1 MKNST
6 VFAALASIVAFLAFV
21 NPYNYQ
27 EREAMILTGVMKFM
41 DQVHYNPEMMND
53 ELSAVIFDEYI
64 ESLDSRKRFLT
75 QEEVDD
81 LAQYRD
87 KVDDQI
93 KIKTF
98 EMFEMS
104 NDLIEKGMQ
113 RGQEI
118 YADIDVSALDLTSND
133 KVDLDYENRERPK
146 NEKELKKYWKQLI
159 TYDIISKVETKIDKQ
174 EKKMKAMSESTD
186 EDKDEVASID
196 EKIKEPFV
204 EKTRDEMIAE
214 AIEDHTKNYTKWF
227 KRLNKQR
234 RSDRFEQYLNAI
246 THQSDPHT
254 TYFNPKKRDDFN
266 INMGGKL
273 EGIGARLQS
282 DDDFIKIVSIVPG
295 GPIWKTKKAEA
306 DDLIIA
312 IQQEGEDE
320 VLNLNGMRLDDVVSK
335 IRGKKGTVI
344 TLTLRK
350 KDGSEILL
358 PIERDE
364 VITEET
370 LAKSLILDK
379 VGSIEN
385 IGYIK
390 LPKFYSSF
398 EKKGGNSCA
407 KDVASEIEKLKNV
420 NVNGI
425 ILDLRNNTG
434 GSLNDVVEMS
444 GLFIEDGP
452 IVQVK
457 PRDRPAYVH
466 LDKNSDVLYDGPLM
480 ILVNKYSASAS
491 EIIAAA
497 MQDYKRAVVV
507 GSTSTYGK
515 GTVQRFYDLDRA
527 FKGIEEYKPLGS
539 LKMTTQKFFRVNG
552 GSTQLIGVTPDIVLP
567 DSYQFM
573 KVGEKEY
580 DHAME
585 WTEID
590 PVEYSQEVAQLD
602 HIDEVAAASKKRV
615 EKNNKFERVL
625 ANAERIKK
633 YRDNASY
640 SLNIDQFIKDMDQ
653 REEESKQYKD
663 LYDTDIESLKISNLE
678 VDMDNINFDES
689 KQARNQDWLDGL
701 KKDFYLEEALSIMK
715 DMIRLEDSFA
725 TIEQKMESSQN

>member
-1 MKNST
+1 MKNSAIL
-6 VFAALASIVAFLAFV
+6 VALASVIAFIAFI
-21 NPYNYQ
+21 NPFNFQ

-41 DQVHYNPEMMND
+41 DQVHYNPKMIND
-53 ELSAVIFDEYI
+53 ELSVVIFDKYI
-64 ESLDSRKRFLT
+64 EALDSRKRFLT
-75 QEEVDD
+75 QEEVDE
-81 LAQYRD
+81 LAQFRN
-87 KVDDQI
+87 KIDDQI

-104 NDLIEKGMQ
+104 NELIEKGIQ
-113 RGQEI
+113 RGQRI
-118 YADIDVSALDLTSND
+118 YESIDVSALDLTSND
-133 KVDLDYENRERPK
+133 KVNLDYENRERPK
-146 NEKELKKYWKQLI
+146 NEKALKKYWEQLI
-159 TYDIISKVETKIDKQ
+159 TYDIISKVESKIDKQ
-174 EKKMKAMSESTD
+174 VQKLQAMMLVPPAVDTAAVNSE
-186 EDKDEVASID
+186 
-196 EKIKEPFV
+196 KEPYV
-204 EKTRDEMIAE
+204 EKNRNELIAE
-214 AIEDHTKNYTKWF
+214 AIEDHTKNYKKWF

-234 RSDRFEQYLNAI
+234 RSDRFEQYLNAV

-273 EGIGARLQS
+273 EGIGARLQA

-320 VLNLNGMRLDDVVSK
+320 VLNLYGMRLDDVVSK

-358 PIERDE
+358 AIERDE

-370 LAKSLILDK
+370 LAKSLIINK

-407 KDVASEIEKLKNV
+407 KDVASEIEKLKTV

-444 GLFIEDGP
+444 GLFIKEGP

-457 PRDRPAYVH
+457 PRTRDAYVH
-466 LDKNSDVLYDGPLM
+466 RDKNPDVLYDGPLM

-497 MQDYKRAVVV
+497 MQDYKRAVIV

-527 FKGIEEYKPLGS
+527 FKGAEDYKPLGS
-539 LKMTTQKFFRVNG
+539 LKMTTQKFFRING

-567 DSYQFM
+567 DNYQYM
-573 KVGEKEY
+573 DVGEKEY
-580 DHAME
+580 DHAMK

-590 PVEYSQEVAQLD
+590 PVEYSQDVALLD
-602 HIDEVAAASKKRV
+602 HIDEVAATSKKRV
-615 EKNNKFERVL
+615 DKNDKFTKVL

-633 YRDNASY
+633 YRDNSTY
-640 SLNIDQFIKDMDQ
+640 SLNIDQFIKEMDQ
-653 REEESKQYKD
+653 REEDSEQYKD
-663 LYDTDIESLKISNLE
+663 LYDTDIASLKISNLE
-678 VDMDNINFDES
+678 ADMDNINFDES
-689 KQARNQDWLDGL
+689 KRARNQDWLDGM

-725 TIEQKMESSQN
+725 SIEQKLESSQN

>member
-1 MKNST
+1 MKNSAIL
-6 VFAALASIVAFLAFV
+6 VALASVIAFFAFI
-21 NPYNYQ
+21 NPFNFQ

-41 DQVHYNPEMMND
+41 DQVHYNPKIIND
-53 ELSAVIFDEYI
+53 ELSVVIFDEYI
-64 ESLDSRKRFLT
+64 EALDSRKRFLT
-75 QEEVDD
+75 QEEVDE
-81 LAQYRD
+81 LAKFRD
-87 KVDDQI
+87 KIDDQI

-104 NDLIEKGMQ
+104 NELIEKGIQ
-113 RGQEI
+113 RGQRI
-118 YADIDVSALDLTSND
+118 YASIDVSALNLTSND
-133 KVDLDYENRERPK
+133 KVNLDYENRERPK
-146 NEKELKKYWKQLI
+146 NEKALKKYWEQLI

-174 EKKMKAMSESTD
+174 VKKLQAMMLVPPAIDTAAEDSEKELY
-186 EDKDEVASID
+186 
-196 EKIKEPFV
+196 V
-204 EKTRDEMIAE
+204 EKNRDELVAE
-214 AIEDHTKNYTKWF
+214 AIEDHTKNYKKWF
-227 KRLNKQR
+227 RRLNKQR
-234 RSDRFEQYLNAI
+234 RSDRFEQYLNAV

-273 EGIGARLQS
+273 EGIGARLQA

-320 VLNLNGMRLDDVVSK
+320 VLNLYGMRLDDVVSK

-344 TLTLRK
+344 TLTIRK

-358 PIERDE
+358 AIERDE

-370 LAKSLILDK
+370 LAKSLIIDK

-407 KDVASEIEKLKNV
+407 KDVASEIEKLKTV

-444 GLFIEDGP
+444 GLFIKEGP

-457 PRDRPAYVH
+457 PRTRDAYVH
-466 LDKNSDVLYDGPLM
+466 LDKNPDVLYDGPLI

-497 MQDYKRAVVV
+497 MQDYKRAVIV

-527 FKGIEEYKPLGS
+527 FKGAEDYKPLGS

-567 DSYQFM
+567 DNYQYM
-573 KVGEKEY
+573 DVGEKEY
-580 DHAME
+580 DHAMK

-590 PVEYSQEVAQLD
+590 PVEYSQDVALLD
-602 HIDEVAAASKKRV
+602 HIDEVAATSKKRV
-615 EKNNKFERVL
+615 DKNDKFTKVL

-633 YRDNASY
+633 YRDNSTY
-640 SLNIDQFIKDMDQ
+640 SLNIDQFIEEMDQ
-653 REEESKQYKD
+653 REEDSEQYKD
-663 LYDTDIESLKISNLE
+663 LYDTDIASLKISNLE

-689 KQARNQDWLDGL
+689 KQARNQDWLDGM

-725 TIEQKMESSQN
+725 NIEQKLESSQN

>member
-1 MKNST
+1 MKNSAIL
-6 VFAALASIVAFLAFV
+6 VALASVIAFLAFI
-21 NPYNYQ
+21 NPFNFQ

-41 DQVHYNPEMMND
+41 DQVHYNPKMIND
-53 ELSAVIFDEYI
+53 ELSVVIFDEYI
-64 ESLDSRKRFLT
+64 EALDSRKRFLT
-75 QEEVDD
+75 QEEVDE
-81 LAQYRD
+81 LAQFRD
-87 KVDDQI
+87 KIDDQI

-104 NDLIEKGMQ
+104 NELIEKGIQ
-113 RGQEI
+113 RGQRI
-118 YADIDVSALDLTSND
+118 YASIDVSALDLTSND
-133 KVDLDYENRERPK
+133 KVNLDYENRERPK
-146 NEKELKKYWKQLI
+146 NEKALKKYWEQLI

-174 EKKMKAMSESTD
+174 VKKLQAMMLVPPAIDTAAEDSEKEPYVEKK
-186 EDKDEVASID
+186 
-196 EKIKEPFV
+196 
-204 EKTRDEMIAE
+204 RDELVAE
-214 AIEDHTKNYTKWF
+214 AIEDHTKNYKKWF

-234 RSDRFEQYLNAI
+234 RSDRFEQYLNAV

-273 EGIGARLQS
+273 EGIGARLQA

-295 GPIWKTKKAEA
+295 GPIWKTKKVEAE
-306 DDLIIA
+306 DLIIA

-320 VLNLNGMRLDDVVSK
+320 VLNLYGMRLDDVVSK

-344 TLTLRK
+344 TLTIRK

-358 PIERDE
+358 AIERDE

-370 LAKSLILDK
+370 LAKSLIIDK

-407 KDVASEIEKLKNV
+407 KDVASEIEKLKTV

-444 GLFIEDGP
+444 GLFIKEGP

-457 PRDRPAYVH
+457 PRTRDAYVH
-466 LDKNSDVLYDGPLM
+466 LDKNPDVLYDGPLM

-497 MQDYKRAVVV
+497 MQDYKRAVIV

-527 FKGIEEYKPLGS
+527 FKGAEDYKPLGS

-567 DSYQFM
+567 DNYQYM
-573 KVGEKEY
+573 DVGEKEY
-580 DHAME
+580 DHAMK

-590 PVEYSQEVAQLD
+590 AVEYSQDVALLD
-602 HIDEVAAASKKRV
+602 HIDEVAATSKKRV
-615 EKNNKFERVL
+615 DKNDKFTKVL

-633 YRDNASY
+633 YRDNSTY
-640 SLNIDQFIKDMDQ
+640 SLNIDQFIEEMDQ
-653 REEESKQYKD
+653 REEDSEQYKD
-663 LYDTDIESLKISNLE
+663 LYDTDIASLKISNLE

-689 KQARNQDWLDGL
+689 KQARNQDWLDGM

-725 TIEQKMESSQN
+725 SIEQKLESSQN

>member
-1 MKNST
+1 MKNSAIL
-6 VFAALASIVAFLAFV
+6 VALASVIAFFAFI
-21 NPYNYQ
+21 NPFNFQ

-41 DQVHYNPEMMND
+41 DQVHYNPKMIND
-53 ELSAVIFDEYI
+53 ELSVVIFDEYI
-64 ESLDSRKRFLT
+64 EALDSRKRFLT
-75 QEEVDD
+75 QEEVDE
-81 LAQYRD
+81 LAQFRD
-87 KVDDQI
+87 KIDDQI

-104 NDLIEKGMQ
+104 NELIEKGIQ
-113 RGQEI
+113 RGQRI
-118 YADIDVSALDLTSND
+118 YASIDVSALDLTSND
-133 KVDLDYENRERPK
+133 KVNLDYENRERPK
-146 NEKELKKYWKQLI
+146 NEKALKKYWEQLI

-174 EKKMKAMSESTD
+174 VKKLQAMMLVPPAIDTAAEDSEKEPYVEKK
-186 EDKDEVASID
+186 
-196 EKIKEPFV
+196 
-204 EKTRDEMIAE
+204 RDELVAE
-214 AIEDHTKNYTKWF
+214 AIEDHTKNYKKWF

-273 EGIGARLQS
+273 EGIGARLQA

-320 VLNLNGMRLDDVVSK
+320 VLNLYGMRLDDVVSK

-344 TLTLRK
+344 TLTIRK

-358 PIERDE
+358 AIERDE

-370 LAKSLILDK
+370 LAKSLIIDK

-407 KDVASEIEKLKNV
+407 KDVASEIEKLKTV

-444 GLFIEDGP
+444 GLFIKEGP

-457 PRDRPAYVH
+457 PRTRDAYVH
-466 LDKNSDVLYDGPLM
+466 LDKNPDVLYDGPLI

-497 MQDYKRAVVV
+497 MQDYKRAVIV

-527 FKGIEEYKPLGS
+527 FKGAKDYKPLGS

-567 DSYQFM
+567 DNYQYM
-573 KVGEKEY
+573 DVGEKEY
-580 DHAME
+580 DHAMK

-590 PVEYSQEVAQLD
+590 PVEYSQDVALLD
-602 HIDEVAAASKKRV
+602 HIDEVAATSKKRV
-615 EKNNKFERVL
+615 DKNDKFTKVL

-633 YRDNASY
+633 YRDNSTY
-640 SLNIDQFIKDMDQ
+640 SLNIDQFIEEMDQ
-653 REEESKQYKD
+653 REEDSEQYKD
-663 LYDTDIESLKISNLE
+663 LYDTDIASLKISNLE

-689 KQARNQDWLDGL
+689 KQARNQDWLDGM

-725 TIEQKMESSQN
+725 SIEQKLESSQN

>member
-1 MKNST
+1 MKNS
-6 VFAALASIVAFLAFV
+6 VKIAALASVVAFLAFV
-21 NPYNYQ
+21 NPFNYQ

-41 DQVHYNPEMMND
+41 DQVHYNPETMND
-53 ELSAVIFDEYI
+53 ELSAVIFDEYV

-75 QEEVDD
+75 QDEVDE
-81 LAQYRD
+81 LSQYRD
-87 KVDDQI
+87 KIDDQI

-104 NDLIEKGMQ
+104 NTLIENGIK

-118 YADIDVSALDLTSND
+118 YASIDVANLDLNGNEE
-133 KVDLDYENRERPK
+133 VDLDYENRDRPK
-146 NEKELKKYWKQLI
+146 NEKELKKYWEQLI
-159 TYDIISKVETKIDKQ
+159 KYDLISKVESKIDKQ
-174 EKKMKAMSESTD
+174 EKKLKAMSESKAEET
-186 EDKDEVASID
+186 EE
-196 EKIKEPFV
+196 EKKEPYV
-204 EKTRDEMIAE
+204 EKTREEMIAE
-214 AIEDHTKNYTKWF
+214 AIEDHTENYEKWF
-227 KRLNKQR
+227 KRLNQQR
-234 RSDRFEQYLNAI
+234 RSDRFERYLNAV

-254 TYFNPKKRDDFN
+254 TYFNPKKREDFN
-266 INMGGKL
+266 ITMGGKL
-273 EGIGARLQS
+273 EGIGARLQT

-320 VLNLNGMRLDDVVSK
+320 VISLAGMRMDDAVSQ
-335 IRGKKGTVI
+335 IRGPKGTVI

-350 KDGSEILL
+350 KDGSEIIL

-398 EKKGGNSCA
+398 EKEGGNSCA
-407 KDVASEIEKLKNV
+407 KDVASEIEKLKEV

-434 GSLNDVVEMS
+434 GSLQDVVEMS
-444 GLFIEDGP
+444 GLFIEEGP

-457 PRDRPAYVH
+457 PRTRDAYVH
-466 LDKNSDVLYDGPLM
+466 KDKNPDVLYDGPLM

-497 MQDYKRAVVV
+497 MQDYKRAVIV

-527 FKGIEEYKPLGS
+527 FKGGEDFKPLGS

-573 KVGEKEY
+573 EVGEKEY
-580 DHAME
+580 EHAME
-585 WTEID
+585 WTEI
-590 PVEYSQEVAQLD
+590 PAVEYSQEVALLD

-615 EKNNKFERVL
+615 DKNEKFSKVL

-633 YRDNASY
+633 YRDNSTY
-640 SLNIDQFIKDMDQ
+640 SLNMDKFIEEMDR
-653 REEESKQYKD
+653 REAASEQYKD
-663 LYDTDIESLKISNLE
+663 LYDTDIASLRVTNLE
-678 VDMDNINFDES
+678 VDMPNIYFDES
-689 KQARNQDWLDGL
+689 KQARNQDWLDGI
-701 KKDFYLEEALSIMK
+701 KKDFYLDEALSIMK
-715 DMIRLEDSFA
+715 DMIMLEDSFA
-725 TIEQKMESSQN
+725 GIEQKLESSQN

>member
-1 MKNST
+1 MKNS
-6 VFAALASIVAFLAFV
+6 AILLALASVIAFLAFISPF
-21 NPYNYQ
+21 NFQ

-41 DQVHYNPEMMND
+41 DQVHYNPKMIND
-53 ELSAVIFDEYI
+53 ELSVVIFDEYI
-64 ESLDSRKRFLT
+64 EALDSRKRFLT
-75 QEEVDD
+75 QEEVDE
-81 LAQYRD
+81 LAQFRD
-87 KVDDQI
+87 KIDDQI

-104 NDLIEKGMQ
+104 NELIEKGIQ
-113 RGQEI
+113 RGQRI
-118 YADIDVSALDLTSND
+118 YASIDVSALDLTSND
-133 KVDLDYENRERPK
+133 KVNLDYENRERPK
-146 NEKELKKYWKQLI
+146 NEKALKKYWEQLI

-174 EKKMKAMSESTD
+174 VQKLQAMMLVPPAVDAAAVNSEKEPYVEKKRNEL
-186 EDKDEVASID
+186 
-196 EKIKEPFV
+196 
-204 EKTRDEMIAE
+204 IAE
-214 AIEDHTKNYTKWF
+214 AIEDHTQNYKKWF

-234 RSDRFEQYLNAI
+234 RSDRFEQYLNAV

-273 EGIGARLQS
+273 EGIGARLQA

-320 VLNLNGMRLDDVVSK
+320 VLNLYGMRLDDVVSK

-344 TLTLRK
+344 TLTIRK

-358 PIERDE
+358 AIERDE

-370 LAKSLILDK
+370 LAKSLIIDK

-407 KDVASEIEKLKNV
+407 KDVASEIEKLKTV

-444 GLFIEDGP
+444 GLFIKEGP

-457 PRDRPAYVH
+457 PRTRDAYVH
-466 LDKNSDVLYDGPLM
+466 RDKNPDVLYDGPLM

-497 MQDYKRAVVV
+497 MQDYKRAVIV

-527 FKGIEEYKPLGS
+527 FKGAKDYKPLGS

-567 DSYQFM
+567 DNYQYM
-573 KVGEKEY
+573 DVGEKEY
-580 DHAME
+580 DHAMK

-590 PVEYSQEVAQLD
+590 PVEYSQDVALLD
-602 HIDEVAAASKKRV
+602 HIDEVAATSKKRV
-615 EKNNKFERVL
+615 DKNDKFTKVL

-633 YRDNASY
+633 YKDNSTY
-640 SLNIDQFIKDMDQ
+640 SLNIDQFIKEMDQ
-653 REEESKQYKD
+653 REEDSEQYKD
-663 LYDTDIESLKISNLE
+663 LYDTDIASLKISNLE
-678 VDMDNINFDES
+678 ADMDNINFDES
-689 KQARNQDWLDGL
+689 KQARNQDWLDGM

-725 TIEQKMESSQN
+725 SIEQKLESSQN

>member
-1 MKNST
+1 MKNSAIL
-6 VFAALASIVAFLAFV
+6 AALASVVAFLAFV
-21 NPYNYQ
+21 NPFNYQ

-41 DQVHYNPEMMND
+41 DQVHYNPELLND
-53 ELSAVIFDEYI
+53 ETSAIIFDEYI

-75 QEEVDD
+75 QEEVDG

-87 KVDDQI
+87 KIDDQI

-98 EMFEMS
+98 EMFEKS
-104 NDLIEKGMQ
+104 NDLIENGIQ

-118 YADIDVSALDLTSND
+118 YASIDVRKLDLNSND
-133 KVDLDYENRERPK
+133 EIDLDYENRDRPK
-146 NEKELKKYWKQLI
+146 NEKALKKYWEQLI
-159 TYDIISKVETKIDKQ
+159 TYDLISKVETKIDKQ
-174 EKKMKAMSESTD
+174 EKKLKAMSEPKTAD
-186 EDKDEVASID
+186 TKEET
-196 EKIKEPFV
+196 KEPYI
-204 EKTRDEMIAE
+204 EKTREEMIEE
-214 AIEDHTKNYTKWF
+214 AIEDHIENYEKFF
-227 KRLNKQR
+227 KRLNQQR
-234 RSDRFEQYLNAI
+234 RSDRFEQYLNAV

-273 EGIGARLQS
+273 EGIGARLQA

-370 LAKSLILDK
+370 LAKSLIIDK

-398 EKKGGNSCA
+398 EKEGGNSCA
-407 KDVASEIEKLKNV
+407 KDVATEIEKLKAV

-444 GLFIEDGP
+444 GLFIEEGP

-457 PRDRPAYVH
+457 PRDKAPYVH
-466 LDKNSDVLYDGPLM
+466 LDKNPDVLYDGPLM

-497 MQDYKRAVVV
+497 MQDYKRAVIV

-527 FKGIEEYKPLGS
+527 FKDADEFKPLGS

-567 DSYQFM
+567 DNYQFM

-590 PVEYSQEVAQLD
+590 PVEYSQEVALLD
-602 HIDEVAAASKKRV
+602 HIDEVAEASKKRI
-615 EKNNKFERVL
+615 ETNNKFARVL
-625 ANAERIKK
+625 ANAKRIKQ
-633 YRDNASY
+633 YRDNATY
-640 SLNIDQFIKDMDQ
+640 SLNLDKFIAEMDQ
-653 REEESKQYKD
+653 READSEQFKD
-663 LYDTDIESLKISNLE
+663 LYDTDIASLKISNLE

-689 KQARNQDWLDGL
+689 KQARNQDWLDGM

-715 DMIRLEDSFA
+715 DMIKLEDSFA
-725 TIEQKMESSQN
+725 AIEQKLESSQN

>member
-1 MKNST
+1 MKNSAIL
-6 VFAALASIVAFLAFV
+6 VALASVIAFFAFI
-21 NPYNYQ
+21 NPFNFQ
-27 EREAMILTGVMKFM
+27 EMEAMILTGVMKFM
-41 DQVHYNPEMMND
+41 DQVHYNPKMIND
-53 ELSAVIFDEYI
+53 ELSVVIFDEYI
-64 ESLDSRKRFLT
+64 EALDSRKRFLT
-75 QEEVDD
+75 QEEVDE
-81 LAQYRD
+81 LAQFRD
-87 KVDDQI
+87 KIDDQI

-104 NDLIEKGMQ
+104 NELIEKGIQ
-113 RGQEI
+113 RGQRI
-118 YADIDVSALDLTSND
+118 YASIDVSALDLTSND
-133 KVDLDYENRERPK
+133 KVNLDYENRERPK
-146 NEKELKKYWKQLI
+146 NEKALKKYWEQLI

-174 EKKMKAMSESTD
+174 VKKLQAMMLVPPAIDTAAEDSEKELY
-186 EDKDEVASID
+186 
-196 EKIKEPFV
+196 V
-204 EKTRDEMIAE
+204 EKNRDELVAE
-214 AIEDHTKNYTKWF
+214 AIEDHTKNYKKWF
-227 KRLNKQR
+227 RRLNKQR

-273 EGIGARLQS
+273 EGIGARLQA

-320 VLNLNGMRLDDVVSK
+320 VLNLYGMRLDDVVSK

-344 TLTLRK
+344 TLTIRK

-358 PIERDE
+358 AIERDE

-370 LAKSLILDK
+370 LAKSLIIDK

-407 KDVASEIEKLKNV
+407 KDVASEIEKLKTV

-444 GLFIEDGP
+444 GLFIKEGP

-457 PRDRPAYVH
+457 PRTRDAYVH
-466 LDKNSDVLYDGPLM
+466 LDKNPDVLYDGPLI

-497 MQDYKRAVVV
+497 MQDYKRAVIV

-527 FKGIEEYKPLGS
+527 FKGAEDYKPLGS

-567 DSYQFM
+567 DNYQYM
-573 KVGEKEY
+573 DVGEKEY
-580 DHAME
+580 DHAMK

-590 PVEYSQEVAQLD
+590 AVEYSQDVALLD
-602 HIDEVAAASKKRV
+602 HIDEVAATSKKRV
-615 EKNNKFERVL
+615 DKNDKFTKVL

-633 YRDNASY
+633 YRDNSTY
-640 SLNIDQFIKDMDQ
+640 SLNIDQFIEEMDQ
-653 REEESKQYKD
+653 REEDSEQYKD
-663 LYDTDIESLKISNLE
+663 LYDTDIASLKISNLE

-689 KQARNQDWLDGL
+689 KQARNQDWLDGM

-725 TIEQKMESSQN
+725 SIEQKLESSQN

>member
-1 MKNST
+1 MKNSAIL
-6 VFAALASIVAFLAFV
+6 VALASVIAFIAFI
-21 NPYNYQ
+21 NPFNFQ

-41 DQVHYNPEMMND
+41 DQVHYNPKMIND
-53 ELSAVIFDEYI
+53 ELSVVIFDKYI
-64 ESLDSRKRFLT
+64 EALDSRKRFLT
-75 QEEVDD
+75 QEEVDE
-81 LAQYRD
+81 LAQFRD
-87 KVDDQI
+87 KIDDQI

-104 NDLIEKGMQ
+104 NELIEKGIQ
-113 RGQEI
+113 RGQRI
-118 YADIDVSALDLTSND
+118 YASIDVSALDLTSND
-133 KVDLDYENRERPK
+133 KVNLDYENRERPK
-146 NEKELKKYWKQLI
+146 NEKALKKYWEQLI
-159 TYDIISKVETKIDKQ
+159 TYDIISKVESKIDKQ
-174 EKKMKAMSESTD
+174 VQKLQAMMLVPPAVDTAAVNSE
-186 EDKDEVASID
+186 
-196 EKIKEPFV
+196 KEPYV
-204 EKTRDEMIAE
+204 EKRRNELIAE
-214 AIEDHTKNYTKWF
+214 AIEDHTKNYKKWF

-234 RSDRFEQYLNAI
+234 RSDRFEQYLNAV

-273 EGIGARLQS
+273 EGIGARLQA

-320 VLNLNGMRLDDVVSK
+320 VLNLYGMRLDDVVSK

-358 PIERDE
+358 AIERDE

-370 LAKSLILDK
+370 LAKSLIINK

-407 KDVASEIEKLKNV
+407 KDVASEIEKLKTV

-444 GLFIEDGP
+444 GLFIKEGP

-457 PRDRPAYVH
+457 PRTRDAYVH
-466 LDKNSDVLYDGPLM
+466 RDKNPDVLYDGPLM

-497 MQDYKRAVVV
+497 MQDYKRAVIV

-527 FKGIEEYKPLGS
+527 FKGAEDYKPLGS

-567 DSYQFM
+567 DNYQYM
-573 KVGEKEY
+573 DVGEKEY
-580 DHAME
+580 DHAIK

-590 PVEYSQEVAQLD
+590 PVEYSQDVALLD
-602 HIDEVAAASKKRV
+602 HIDEVAATSKKRV
-615 EKNNKFERVL
+615 DKNDKFTKVL

-633 YRDNASY
+633 YRDNSTY
-640 SLNIDQFIKDMDQ
+640 SLNIDQFIKEMDQ
-653 REEESKQYKD
+653 REEDSEQYKD
-663 LYDTDIESLKISNLE
+663 LYDTDIASLKISNLE

-689 KQARNQDWLDGL
+689 KQARNQDWLDGM

-725 TIEQKMESSQN
+725 SIEQKLESSQN

>member
-1 MKNST
+1 MKNSAIL
-6 VFAALASIVAFLAFV
+6 VALASVIAFIAFI
-21 NPYNYQ
+21 NPFNFQ

-41 DQVHYNPEMMND
+41 DQVHYNPKMIND
-53 ELSAVIFDEYI
+53 ELSVVIFDKYI
-64 ESLDSRKRFLT
+64 EALDSRKRFLT
-75 QEEVDD
+75 QEEVDE
-81 LAQYRD
+81 LAQFRD
-87 KVDDQI
+87 KIDDQI

-104 NDLIEKGMQ
+104 NELIEKGIQ
-113 RGQEI
+113 RGQRI
-118 YADIDVSALDLTSND
+118 YASIDVSALDLTSND
-133 KVDLDYENRERPK
+133 KVNLDYENRERPK
-146 NEKELKKYWKQLI
+146 NEKALKKYWEQLI
-159 TYDIISKVETKIDKQ
+159 TYDIISKVESKIDKQ
-174 EKKMKAMSESTD
+174 VQKLQAMMLVPPAVDTAAVNSE
-186 EDKDEVASID
+186 
-196 EKIKEPFV
+196 KEPYV
-204 EKTRDEMIAE
+204 EKRRNELIAE
-214 AIEDHTKNYTKWF
+214 AIEDHTKNYKKWF

-234 RSDRFEQYLNAI
+234 RSDRFEQYLNAV

-273 EGIGARLQS
+273 EGIGARLQA

-320 VLNLNGMRLDDVVSK
+320 VLNLYGMRLDDVVSK

-358 PIERDE
+358 AIERDE

-370 LAKSLILDK
+370 LAKSLIIDK

-407 KDVASEIEKLKNV
+407 KDVASEIEKLKTV

-444 GLFIEDGP
+444 GLFIKEGP

-457 PRDRPAYVH
+457 PRTRDAYVH
-466 LDKNSDVLYDGPLM
+466 RDKNPDVLYDGPLM

-497 MQDYKRAVVV
+497 MQDYKRAVIV

-527 FKGIEEYKPLGS
+527 FKGAEDYKPLGS

-567 DSYQFM
+567 DNYQYM
-573 KVGEKEY
+573 DVGEKEY
-580 DHAME
+580 DHAMK

-590 PVEYSQEVAQLD
+590 PVEYSQDVALLD
-602 HIDEVAAASKKRV
+602 HIDEVAATSKKRV
-615 EKNNKFERVL
+615 DKNDKFTKVL

-633 YRDNASY
+633 YRDNSTY
-640 SLNIDQFIKDMDQ
+640 SLNIDQFIKEMDQ
-653 REEESKQYKD
+653 REEDSEEFKD
-663 LYDTDIESLKISNLE
+663 LYDTDIASLKISNLE

-689 KQARNQDWLDGL
+689 KQARNQDWLDGM

-725 TIEQKMESSQN
+725 SIEQKLESSQN

>member
-1 MKNST
+1 MKNSAIL
-6 VFAALASIVAFLAFV
+6 VALASVIAFIAFISPF
-21 NPYNYQ
+21 NFQ

-41 DQVHYNPEMMND
+41 DQVHYNPKMIND
-53 ELSAVIFDEYI
+53 ELSVVIFDKYI
-64 ESLDSRKRFLT
+64 EALDSRKRFLT
-75 QEEVDD
+75 QEEVDE
-81 LAQYRD
+81 LAQFRD
-87 KVDDQI
+87 KIDDQI

-104 NDLIEKGMQ
+104 NELIEKGIL
-113 RGQEI
+113 RGQRI
-118 YADIDVSALDLTSND
+118 YASIDVSALDLTSND
-133 KVDLDYENRERPK
+133 KVNLDYENRERPK
-146 NEKELKKYWKQLI
+146 NEKALKKYWEQLI

-174 EKKMKAMSESTD
+174 VQKLQAMMLVPPAVDTAAVNSE
-186 EDKDEVASID
+186 
-196 EKIKEPFV
+196 KEPYV
-204 EKTRDEMIAE
+204 EKRRNELIAE
-214 AIEDHTKNYTKWF
+214 AIEDHTKNYKKWF

-234 RSDRFEQYLNAI
+234 RSDRFEQYLNAV

-273 EGIGARLQS
+273 EGIGARLQA

-320 VLNLNGMRLDDVVSK
+320 VLNLYGMRLDDVVSK

-344 TLTLRK
+344 TLTIRK

-358 PIERDE
+358 AIERDE

-370 LAKSLILDK
+370 LAKSLIIDK

-407 KDVASEIEKLKNV
+407 KDVASEIEKLKTV

-444 GLFIEDGP
+444 GLFIKEGP

-457 PRDRPAYVH
+457 PRTRDAYVH
-466 LDKNSDVLYDGPLM
+466 RDKNPDVLYDGPLM

-497 MQDYKRAVVV
+497 MQDYKRAVIV

-527 FKGIEEYKPLGS
+527 FKGAEDYKPLGS

-567 DSYQFM
+567 DNYQYM
-573 KVGEKEY
+573 DVGEKEY
-580 DHAME
+580 DHAMK

-590 PVEYSQEVAQLD
+590 PVEYSQDVALLD
-602 HIDEVAAASKKRV
+602 HIDEVAATSKKRV
-615 EKNNKFERVL
+615 DKNDKFTKVL

-633 YRDNASY
+633 YRDNSTY
-640 SLNIDQFIKDMDQ
+640 SLNIDQFIKEMDQ
-653 REEESKQYKD
+653 REEDSEQYKD
-663 LYDTDIESLKISNLE
+663 LYDTDIASLKISNLK

-689 KQARNQDWLDGL
+689 KQARNQDWLDGM

-725 TIEQKMESSQN
+725 SIEQKLESSQN

>member
-1 MKNST
+1 MKNSAIL
-6 VFAALASIVAFLAFV
+6 AALASVVAFLAFV
-21 NPYNYQ
+21 NPFNYQ

-41 DQVHYNPEMMND
+41 DQVHYNPELLND
-53 ELSAVIFDEYI
+53 ETSAIIFDEYI

-75 QEEVDD
+75 QEEVDG

-87 KVDDQI
+87 KIDDQI

-98 EMFEMS
+98 EMFEKS
-104 NDLIEKGMQ
+104 NDLIENGIQ

-118 YADIDVSALDLTSND
+118 YASIDVRKLDLNSND
-133 KVDLDYENRERPK
+133 EIDLDYENRDRPK
-146 NEKELKKYWKQLI
+146 NEKALKKYWEQLI
-159 TYDIISKVETKIDKQ
+159 TYDLISKVETKIDKQ
-174 EKKMKAMSESTD
+174 EKKLKAMSEPKTAD
-186 EDKDEVASID
+186 AKEET
-196 EKIKEPFV
+196 KEPYI
-204 EKTRDEMIAE
+204 EKTREEMIEE
-214 AIEDHTKNYTKWF
+214 AIEDHIENYEKFF
-227 KRLNKQR
+227 KRLNQQR
-234 RSDRFEQYLNAI
+234 RSDRFEQYLNAV

-273 EGIGARLQS
+273 EGIGARLQA

-370 LAKSLILDK
+370 LAKSLIIDK

-398 EKKGGNSCA
+398 EKEGGNSCA
-407 KDVASEIEKLKNV
+407 KDVATEIEKLKAV

-444 GLFIEDGP
+444 GLFIEEGP

-457 PRDRPAYVH
+457 PRDKAPYVH
-466 LDKNSDVLYDGPLM
+466 LDKNPDVLYDGPLM

-497 MQDYKRAVVV
+497 MQDYKRAVIV

-527 FKGIEEYKPLGS
+527 FKGADEFKPLGS

-567 DSYQFM
+567 DNYQFM

-590 PVEYSQEVAQLD
+590 PVEYSQEVALLD
-602 HIDEVAAASKKRV
+602 HIDEVAEASKKRI
-615 EKNNKFERVL
+615 ETNNKFARVL
-625 ANAERIKK
+625 ANAKRIKQ
-633 YRDNASY
+633 YRDNATY
-640 SLNIDQFIKDMDQ
+640 SLNLDKFIAEMDQ
-653 REEESKQYKD
+653 READSEQFKD
-663 LYDTDIESLKISNLE
+663 LYDTDIASLKISNLE

-689 KQARNQDWLDGL
+689 KQARNQDWLDGM

-715 DMIRLEDSFA
+715 DMIKLEDSFA
-725 TIEQKMESSQN
+725 AIEQKLESSQN

>member
-1 MKNST
+1 MKNSAIL
-6 VFAALASIVAFLAFV
+6 VALASVIAFLAFI
-21 NPYNYQ
+21 NPFNFQ

-41 DQVHYNPEMMND
+41 DQVHYNPKMIND
-53 ELSAVIFDEYI
+53 KLSVVIFDEYI
-64 ESLDSRKRFLT
+64 EALDSRKRFLT
-75 QEEVDD
+75 QEEVDE
-81 LAQYRD
+81 LAQFRD
-87 KVDDQI
+87 KIDDQI

-104 NDLIEKGMQ
+104 NELIEKGIQ
-113 RGQEI
+113 RGQRI
-118 YADIDVSALDLTSND
+118 YASIDVSALNLTSND
-133 KVDLDYENRERPK
+133 KVNLDYENRERPK
-146 NEKELKKYWKQLI
+146 NEKALKKYWEQLI

-174 EKKMKAMSESTD
+174 VKKLQAMMLVPPAIDTAAEDSEKELY
-186 EDKDEVASID
+186 
-196 EKIKEPFV
+196 V
-204 EKTRDEMIAE
+204 EKNRDELVAE
-214 AIEDHTKNYTKWF
+214 AIEDHTKNYKKWF
-227 KRLNKQR
+227 RRLNKQR
-234 RSDRFEQYLNAI
+234 RSDRFEQYLNAV

-273 EGIGARLQS
+273 EGIGARLQA

-320 VLNLNGMRLDDVVSK
+320 VLNLYGMRLDDVVSR

-344 TLTLRK
+344 TLTIRK
-350 KDGSEILL
+350 KDGSEIILA
-358 PIERDE
+358 IERDE

-370 LAKSLILDK
+370 LAKSLIIDK

-407 KDVASEIEKLKNV
+407 KDVASEIEKLKTV

-444 GLFIEDGP
+444 GLFIKEGP

-457 PRDRPAYVH
+457 PRTRDAYVH
-466 LDKNSDVLYDGPLM
+466 LDKNPDVLYDGPLM

-497 MQDYKRAVVV
+497 MQDYKRAVIV

-527 FKGIEEYKPLGS
+527 FKGAEDYKPLGS

-567 DSYQFM
+567 DNYQYM
-573 KVGEKEY
+573 DVGEKEY
-580 DHAME
+580 DHAMK

-590 PVEYSQEVAQLD
+590 PVEYSQDVALLD
-602 HIDEVAAASKKRV
+602 HIDEVAATSKKRV
-615 EKNNKFERVL
+615 DKNDKFTKVL

-633 YRDNASY
+633 YRDNSTY
-640 SLNIDQFIKDMDQ
+640 SLNIDQFIEEMDQ
-653 REEESKQYKD
+653 REEDSEQYKD
-663 LYDTDIESLKISNLE
+663 LYDTDIASLKISNLE

-689 KQARNQDWLDGL
+689 KQARNQDWLDGM

-725 TIEQKMESSQN
+725 NIEQKLESSQN

>member
-1 MKNST
+1 MKNSAIL
-6 VFAALASIVAFLAFV
+6 VALASVIAFLAFISPF
-21 NPYNYQ
+21 NFQ

-41 DQVHYNPEMMND
+41 DQVHYNPKMIND
-53 ELSAVIFDEYI
+53 ELSVVIFDEYI
-64 ESLDSRKRFLT
+64 EALDSRKRFLT
-75 QEEVDD
+75 QEEVDE
-81 LAQYRD
+81 LAQFRD
-87 KVDDQI
+87 KIDDQI

-104 NDLIEKGMQ
+104 NELIEKGIQ
-113 RGQEI
+113 RGQRI
-118 YADIDVSALDLTSND
+118 YASIDVSALDLTSND
-133 KVDLDYENRERPK
+133 KVNLDYENRERPK
-146 NEKELKKYWKQLI
+146 NEKALKKYWEQLI

-174 EKKMKAMSESTD
+174 VQKLQAMMLVPPAVDAAAVNSEKEPYVEKKRNEL
-186 EDKDEVASID
+186 
-196 EKIKEPFV
+196 
-204 EKTRDEMIAE
+204 IAE
-214 AIEDHTKNYTKWF
+214 AIEDHTKNYKKWF

-234 RSDRFEQYLNAI
+234 RSDRFEQYLNAV

-273 EGIGARLQS
+273 EGIGARLQA

-320 VLNLNGMRLDDVVSK
+320 VLNLYGMRLDDVVSK

-344 TLTLRK
+344 TLTIRK

-358 PIERDE
+358 AIERDE

-370 LAKSLILDK
+370 LAKSLIINK

-407 KDVASEIEKLKNV
+407 KDVASEIEKLKTV

-444 GLFIEDGP
+444 GLFIKEGP

-457 PRDRPAYVH
+457 PRTRDAYVH
-466 LDKNSDVLYDGPLM
+466 RDKNPDVLYDGPLM

-497 MQDYKRAVVV
+497 MQDYKRAVIV

-527 FKGIEEYKPLGS
+527 FKGAKDYKPLGS

-567 DSYQFM
+567 DNYQYM
-573 KVGEKEY
+573 DVGEKEY
-580 DHAME
+580 DHAMK

-590 PVEYSQEVAQLD
+590 PVEYSQDVALLD
-602 HIDEVAAASKKRV
+602 HIDEVAATSKKRV
-615 EKNNKFERVL
+615 DKNDKFTKVL

-633 YRDNASY
+633 YKDNSTY
-640 SLNIDQFIKDMDQ
+640 SLNIDQFIKEMDQ
-653 REEESKQYKD
+653 REEDSEQYKD
-663 LYDTDIESLKISNLE
+663 LYDTDIASLKISNLE
-678 VDMDNINFDES
+678 ADMDNINFDES
-689 KQARNQDWLDGL
+689 KQARNQDWLDGM

-725 TIEQKMESSQN
+725 SIEQKLESSQN

>member
-1 MKNST
+1 MKNSAIL
-6 VFAALASIVAFLAFV
+6 VALASVIAFIAFI
-21 NPYNYQ
+21 NPFNFQ

-41 DQVHYNPEMMND
+41 DQVHYNPKMIND
-53 ELSAVIFDEYI
+53 ELSVVIFDKYI
-64 ESLDSRKRFLT
+64 EALDSRKRFLT
-75 QEEVDD
+75 QEEVDE
-81 LAQYRD
+81 LAQFRN
-87 KVDDQI
+87 KIDDQI

-104 NDLIEKGMQ
+104 NELIEKGIQ
-113 RGQEI
+113 RGQRI
-118 YADIDVSALDLTSND
+118 YESIDVSALDLTSND
-133 KVDLDYENRERPK
+133 KVNLDYENRERPK
-146 NEKELKKYWKQLI
+146 NEKALKKYWEQLI
-159 TYDIISKVETKIDKQ
+159 TYDIISKVESKIDKQ
-174 EKKMKAMSESTD
+174 VQKLQAMMLVPPAVDTAAVNSE
-186 EDKDEVASID
+186 
-196 EKIKEPFV
+196 KEPYV
-204 EKTRDEMIAE
+204 EKNRNELIAE
-214 AIEDHTKNYTKWF
+214 AIEDHTKNYKKWF

-234 RSDRFEQYLNAI
+234 RSDRFEQYLNAV

-273 EGIGARLQS
+273 EGIGARLQA

-320 VLNLNGMRLDDVVSK
+320 VLNLYGMRLDDVVSK

-358 PIERDE
+358 AIERDE

-370 LAKSLILDK
+370 LAKSLIINK

-407 KDVASEIEKLKNV
+407 KDVASEIEKLKTV

-444 GLFIEDGP
+444 GLFIKEGP

-457 PRDRPAYVH
+457 PRTRDAYVH
-466 LDKNSDVLYDGPLM
+466 RDKNPDVLYDGPLM

-497 MQDYKRAVVV
+497 MQDYKRAVIV

-527 FKGIEEYKPLGS
+527 FKGAEDYKPLGS
-539 LKMTTQKFFRVNG
+539 LKMTTQKFFRING

-567 DSYQFM
+567 DNYQYM
-573 KVGEKEY
+573 DVGEKEY
-580 DHAME
+580 DHAIK

-590 PVEYSQEVAQLD
+590 PVEYSQDVALLD
-602 HIDEVAAASKKRV
+602 HIDEVAATSKKRV
-615 EKNNKFERVL
+615 DKNDKFTKVL

-633 YRDNASY
+633 YRDNSTY
-640 SLNIDQFIKDMDQ
+640 SLNIDQFIKEMDQ
-653 REEESKQYKD
+653 REEDSEQYKD
-663 LYDTDIESLKISNLE
+663 LYDTDIASLKISNLE

-689 KQARNQDWLDGL
+689 KRARNQDWLDGM

-725 TIEQKMESSQN
+725 SIEQKLESSQN

>member
-1 MKNST
+1 MKNSAIL
-6 VFAALASIVAFLAFV
+6 VALASVIAFLAFI
-21 NPYNYQ
+21 NPFNFE

-41 DQVHYNPEMMND
+41 DQVHYNPKIIND
-53 ELSAVIFDEYI
+53 ELSVVIFDEYI
-64 ESLDSRKRFLT
+64 EVLDSRKRFLT
-75 QEEVDD
+75 QEEVDE
-81 LAQYRD
+81 LAQFRD
-87 KVDDQI
+87 KIDDQI

-104 NDLIEKGMQ
+104 NELIEKGIQ
-113 RGQEI
+113 RGQRI
-118 YADIDVSALDLTSND
+118 YASIDVSALDLTSND
-133 KVDLDYENRERPK
+133 KVNLDYENRERPK
-146 NEKELKKYWKQLI
+146 NEKALKKYWEQLI

-174 EKKMKAMSESTD
+174 VKKLQAMMLVPPAIDTAAEDSEKEPYVEKK
-186 EDKDEVASID
+186 
-196 EKIKEPFV
+196 
-204 EKTRDEMIAE
+204 RDELVAE
-214 AIEDHTKNYTKWF
+214 AIEDHTKNYKKWF

-234 RSDRFEQYLNAI
+234 RSDRFEQYLNAV

-273 EGIGARLQS
+273 EGIGARLQA

-295 GPIWKTKKAEA
+295 GPIWKTKKVEAE
-306 DDLIIA
+306 DLIIA

-320 VLNLNGMRLDDVVSK
+320 VLNLYGMRLDDVVSK

-344 TLTLRK
+344 TLTIRK

-358 PIERDE
+358 AIERDE

-370 LAKSLILDK
+370 LAKSLIIDK

-407 KDVASEIEKLKNV
+407 KDVASEIEKLKTV

-444 GLFIEDGP
+444 GLFIKEGP

-457 PRDRPAYVH
+457 PRTRDAYVH
-466 LDKNSDVLYDGPLM
+466 LDKNPDVLYDGPLM

-497 MQDYKRAVVV
+497 MQDYKRAVIV

-527 FKGIEEYKPLGS
+527 FKGAEDYKPLGS

-567 DSYQFM
+567 DNYQYM
-573 KVGEKEY
+573 DVGEKEY
-580 DHAME
+580 DHAMK

-590 PVEYSQEVAQLD
+590 PVEYSQDVALLD
-602 HIDEVAAASKKRV
+602 HIDEVAATSKKRV
-615 EKNNKFERVL
+615 DKNDKFTKVL

-633 YRDNASY
+633 YRDNSTY
-640 SLNIDQFIKDMDQ
+640 SLNIDQFIEEMDQ
-653 REEESKQYKD
+653 REEDSEQYKD
-663 LYDTDIESLKISNLE
+663 LYDTDIASLKISNLE

-689 KQARNQDWLDGL
+689 KQARNQDWLDGM

-725 TIEQKMESSQN
+725 SIEQKLESSQN

>member
-1 MKNST
+1 MKNSAIL
-6 VFAALASIVAFLAFV
+6 VALASVIAFLAFI
-21 NPYNYQ
+21 NPFNFE

-41 DQVHYNPEMMND
+41 DQVHYNPKIIND
-53 ELSAVIFDEYI
+53 ELSVVIFDEYI
-64 ESLDSRKRFLT
+64 EVLDSRKRFLT
-75 QEEVDD
+75 QEEVDE
-81 LAQYRD
+81 LAQFRD
-87 KVDDQI
+87 KIDDQI

-104 NDLIEKGMQ
+104 NELIEKGIQ
-113 RGQEI
+113 RGQRI
-118 YADIDVSALDLTSND
+118 YASIDVSALDLTSND
-133 KVDLDYENRERPK
+133 KVNLDYENRERPK
-146 NEKELKKYWKQLI
+146 NEKALKKYWEQLI

-174 EKKMKAMSESTD
+174 VKKLQAMMLVPPAIDTAAEDSEKEPYVEKK
-186 EDKDEVASID
+186 
-196 EKIKEPFV
+196 
-204 EKTRDEMIAE
+204 RDELVAE
-214 AIEDHTKNYTKWF
+214 AIEDHTKNYKKWF

-273 EGIGARLQS
+273 EGIGARLQA

-295 GPIWKTKKAEA
+295 GPIWKTKKVEAE
-306 DDLIIA
+306 DLIIA

-320 VLNLNGMRLDDVVSK
+320 VLNLYGMRLDDVVSK

-344 TLTLRK
+344 TLTIRK

-358 PIERDE
+358 AIERDE

-370 LAKSLILDK
+370 LAKSLIIDK

-407 KDVASEIEKLKNV
+407 KDVASEIEKLKTV

-444 GLFIEDGP
+444 GLFIKEGP

-457 PRDRPAYVH
+457 PRTRDAYVH
-466 LDKNSDVLYDGPLM
+466 LDKNPDVLYDGPLM

-497 MQDYKRAVVV
+497 MQDYKRAVIV

-527 FKGIEEYKPLGS
+527 FKGAEDYKPLGS

-567 DSYQFM
+567 DNYQYM
-573 KVGEKEY
+573 DVGEKEY
-580 DHAME
+580 DHAMK
-585 WTEID
+585 WTEM
-590 PVEYSQEVAQLD
+590 
-602 HIDEVAAASKKRV
+602 R
-615 EKNNKFERVL
+615 
-625 ANAERIKK
+625 
-633 YRDNASY
+633 
-640 SLNIDQFIKDMDQ
+640 
-653 REEESKQYKD
+653 
-663 LYDTDIESLKISNLE
+663 
-678 VDMDNINFDES
+678 
-689 KQARNQDWLDGL
+689 
-701 KKDFYLEEALSIMK
+701 
-715 DMIRLEDSFA
+715 
-725 TIEQKMESSQN
+725 

>member
-1 MKNST
+1 MKNSAIL
-6 VFAALASIVAFLAFV
+6 VALASVIAFLAFISPF
-21 NPYNYQ
+21 NFQ

-41 DQVHYNPEMMND
+41 DQVHYNPKMIND
-53 ELSAVIFDEYI
+53 ELSVVIFDEYI
-64 ESLDSRKRFLT
+64 EALDSRKRFLT
-75 QEEVDD
+75 QEEVDE
-81 LAQYRD
+81 LAQFRD
-87 KVDDQI
+87 KIDDQI

-104 NDLIEKGMQ
+104 NELIEKGIQ
-113 RGQEI
+113 RGQRI
-118 YADIDVSALDLTSND
+118 YASIDVSALDLTSND
-133 KVDLDYENRERPK
+133 KVNLDYENRERPK
-146 NEKELKKYWKQLI
+146 NEKALKKYWEQLI

-174 EKKMKAMSESTD
+174 VQKLQAMMLVPPAVDAAAVNSEKEPYVEKKRNEL
-186 EDKDEVASID
+186 
-196 EKIKEPFV
+196 
-204 EKTRDEMIAE
+204 IAE
-214 AIEDHTKNYTKWF
+214 AIEDHTKNYKKWF

-234 RSDRFEQYLNAI
+234 RSDRFEQYLNAV

-273 EGIGARLQS
+273 EGIGARLQA

-320 VLNLNGMRLDDVVSK
+320 VLNLYGMRLDDVVSK

-344 TLTLRK
+344 TLTIRK

-358 PIERDE
+358 AIERDE

-370 LAKSLILDK
+370 LAKSLIIDK

-407 KDVASEIEKLKNV
+407 KDVASEIEKLKTV

-444 GLFIEDGP
+444 GLFIKEGP

-457 PRDRPAYVH
+457 PRTRDAYVH
-466 LDKNSDVLYDGPLM
+466 RDKNPDVLYDGPLM

-497 MQDYKRAVVV
+497 MQDYKRAVIV

-527 FKGIEEYKPLGS
+527 FKGAKDYKPLGS

-567 DSYQFM
+567 DNYQYM
-573 KVGEKEY
+573 DVGEKEY
-580 DHAME
+580 DHAMK

-590 PVEYSQEVAQLD
+590 PVEYSQDVALLD
-602 HIDEVAAASKKRV
+602 HIDEVAATSKKRV
-615 EKNNKFERVL
+615 DKNDKFTKVL

-633 YRDNASY
+633 YKDNSTY
-640 SLNIDQFIKDMDQ
+640 SLNIDQFIKEMDQ
-653 REEESKQYKD
+653 REEDSEQYKD
-663 LYDTDIESLKISNLE
+663 LYDTDIASLKISNLE
-678 VDMDNINFDES
+678 ADMDNINFDES
-689 KQARNQDWLDGL
+689 KQARNQDWLDGM

-725 TIEQKMESSQN
+725 SIEQKLESSQN

>member
-1 MKNST
+1 MKNSAIL
-6 VFAALASIVAFLAFV
+6 VALASVIAFFAFI
-21 NPYNYQ
+21 NPFNFQ

-41 DQVHYNPEMMND
+41 DQVHYNPKIIND
-53 ELSAVIFDEYI
+53 ELSVVIFDEYI
-64 ESLDSRKRFLT
+64 EALDSRKRFLT
-75 QEEVDD
+75 QEEVDE
-81 LAQYRD
+81 LAQFRD
-87 KVDDQI
+87 KIDDQI

-104 NDLIEKGMQ
+104 NELIEKGIQ
-113 RGQEI
+113 RGQRI
-118 YADIDVSALDLTSND
+118 YASIDVSALDLTSND
-133 KVDLDYENRERPK
+133 KVNLDYENRERPK
-146 NEKELKKYWKQLI
+146 NEKALKKYWEQLI

-174 EKKMKAMSESTD
+174 VKKLQAMMLVPPAIDTAAEDSEKEPYVEKK
-186 EDKDEVASID
+186 
-196 EKIKEPFV
+196 
-204 EKTRDEMIAE
+204 RDELVAE
-214 AIEDHTKNYTKWF
+214 AIEDHTKNYKKWF

-234 RSDRFEQYLNAI
+234 RSDRFEQYLNAV

-273 EGIGARLQS
+273 EGIGARLQA

-295 GPIWKTKKAEA
+295 GPIWKTKKVEAE
-306 DDLIIA
+306 DLIIA

-320 VLNLNGMRLDDVVSK
+320 VLNLYGMRLDDVVSK

-344 TLTLRK
+344 TLTIRK

-358 PIERDE
+358 AIERDE

-370 LAKSLILDK
+370 LAKSLIIDK

-407 KDVASEIEKLKNV
+407 KDVASEIEKLKTV

-444 GLFIEDGP
+444 GLFIKEGP

-457 PRDRPAYVH
+457 PRTRDAYVH
-466 LDKNSDVLYDGPLM
+466 LDKNPDVLYDGPLI

-497 MQDYKRAVVV
+497 MQDYKRAVIV

-527 FKGIEEYKPLGS
+527 FKGAEDYKPLGS

-567 DSYQFM
+567 DNYQYM
-573 KVGEKEY
+573 DVGEKEY
-580 DHAME
+580 DHAMK

-590 PVEYSQEVAQLD
+590 PVEYSQDVALLD
-602 HIDEVAAASKKRV
+602 HIDEVAATSKKRV
-615 EKNNKFERVL
+615 DKNDKFTKVL

-633 YRDNASY
+633 YRDNSTY
-640 SLNIDQFIKDMDQ
+640 SLNIDQFIEEMDQ
-653 REEESKQYKD
+653 REEDSEQYKD
-663 LYDTDIESLKISNLE
+663 LYDTDIASLKISNLE

-689 KQARNQDWLDGL
+689 KQARNQDWLDGM

-725 TIEQKMESSQN
+725 SIEQKLESSQN

>member
-1 MKNST
+1 MKNSAIL
-6 VFAALASIVAFLAFV
+6 VALASVIAFIAFISPF
-21 NPYNYQ
+21 NFQ

-41 DQVHYNPEMMND
+41 DQVHYNPKMIND
-53 ELSAVIFDEYI
+53 ELSVVIFDKYI
-64 ESLDSRKRFLT
+64 EALDSRKRFLT
-75 QEEVDD
+75 QEEVDE
-81 LAQYRD
+81 LVQFRD
-87 KVDDQI
+87 KIDDQI

-104 NDLIEKGMQ
+104 NELIEKGIQ
-113 RGQEI
+113 RGQRI
-118 YADIDVSALDLTSND
+118 YASIDVSALDLTSND
-133 KVDLDYENRERPK
+133 KVNLDYENRERPK
-146 NEKELKKYWKQLI
+146 NEKALKKYWEQLI

-174 EKKMKAMSESTD
+174 VQKLQAMMLVPPAVDTAAVNSEKEPYVEKKRNEL
-186 EDKDEVASID
+186 
-196 EKIKEPFV
+196 
-204 EKTRDEMIAE
+204 IAE
-214 AIEDHTKNYTKWF
+214 AIEDHTKNYKKWF

-234 RSDRFEQYLNAI
+234 RSDRFEQYLNTV

-273 EGIGARLQS
+273 EGIGARLQAE
-282 DDDFIKIVSIVPG
+282 DDFIKIVSIVPG

-320 VLNLNGMRLDDVVSK
+320 VLNLYGMRLDDVVSK

-344 TLTLRK
+344 TLTIRK

-358 PIERDE
+358 AIERDE

-370 LAKSLILDK
+370 LAKSLIIDK

-407 KDVASEIEKLKNV
+407 KDVASEIEKLKTV

-444 GLFIEDGP
+444 GLFIKEGP

-457 PRDRPAYVH
+457 PRTRDAYVH
-466 LDKNSDVLYDGPLM
+466 RDKNPDVLYDGPLM

-497 MQDYKRAVVV
+497 MQDYKRAVIV

-527 FKGIEEYKPLGS
+527 FKGAEDYKPLGS

-567 DSYQFM
+567 DNYQYM
-573 KVGEKEY
+573 DVGEKEY
-580 DHAME
+580 DHAMK

-590 PVEYSQEVAQLD
+590 PVEYSQDVALLD
-602 HIDEVAAASKKRV
+602 HIDEVATTSKKRV
-615 EKNNKFERVL
+615 DKNDKFTKVL

-633 YRDNASY
+633 YRDNSTY
-640 SLNIDQFIKDMDQ
+640 SLNIDQFIKEMDQ
-653 REEESKQYKD
+653 REEDSEQYKD
-663 LYDTDIESLKISNLE
+663 LYDTDIASLKISNLK

-689 KQARNQDWLDGL
+689 KQARNQDWLDGM

-725 TIEQKMESSQN
+725 SIEQKLESSQN

>member
-1 MKNST
+1 MKNSAIL
-6 VFAALASIVAFLAFV
+6 VALASVIAFIAFI
-21 NPYNYQ
+21 NPFNFQ

-41 DQVHYNPEMMND
+41 DQVHYNPKMIND
-53 ELSAVIFDEYI
+53 ELSVVIFDKYI
-64 ESLDSRKRFLT
+64 EALDSRKRFLT
-75 QEEVDD
+75 QEEVDE
-81 LAQYRD
+81 LAQFRD
-87 KVDDQI
+87 KIDDQI

-104 NDLIEKGMQ
+104 NELIEKGIQ
-113 RGQEI
+113 RGQRI
-118 YADIDVSALDLTSND
+118 YASIDVSALDLTSND
-133 KVDLDYENRERPK
+133 KVNLDYENRERPK
-146 NEKELKKYWKQLI
+146 NEKALKKYWEQLI
-159 TYDIISKVETKIDKQ
+159 TYDIISKVESKIDKQ
-174 EKKMKAMSESTD
+174 VQKLQAMMLVPPAVDTAAVNSE
-186 EDKDEVASID
+186 
-196 EKIKEPFV
+196 KEPYV
-204 EKTRDEMIAE
+204 EKRRNELIAE
-214 AIEDHTKNYTKWF
+214 AIEDHTKNYKKWF

-234 RSDRFEQYLNAI
+234 RSDRFEQYLNAV

-273 EGIGARLQS
+273 EGIGARLQA

-320 VLNLNGMRLDDVVSK
+320 VLNLYGMRLDDVVSK

-344 TLTLRK
+344 TLTIRK

-358 PIERDE
+358 AIERDE

-370 LAKSLILDK
+370 LAKSLIINK

-407 KDVASEIEKLKNV
+407 KDVASEIEKLKTV

-444 GLFIEDGP
+444 GLFIKEGP

-457 PRDRPAYVH
+457 PRTRDAYVH
-466 LDKNSDVLYDGPLM
+466 RDKNPDVLYDGPLM

-497 MQDYKRAVVV
+497 MQDYKRAVIV

-527 FKGIEEYKPLGS
+527 FKGAEDYKPLGS

-567 DSYQFM
+567 DNYQYM
-573 KVGEKEY
+573 DVGEKEY
-580 DHAME
+580 DHAMK

-590 PVEYSQEVAQLD
+590 PVEYSQDVALLD
-602 HIDEVAAASKKRV
+602 HIDEVAATSKKRV
-615 EKNNKFERVL
+615 DKNDKFTKVL

-633 YRDNASY
+633 YRDNSTY
-640 SLNIDQFIKDMDQ
+640 SLNIDQFIKEMDQ
-653 REEESKQYKD
+653 REEDSEEFKD
-663 LYDTDIESLKISNLE
+663 LYDTDIASLKISNLE

-689 KQARNQDWLDGL
+689 KRARNQDWLDGM

-725 TIEQKMESSQN
+725 SIEQKLESSQN

>member
-1 MKNST
+1 MKNSAIL
-6 VFAALASIVAFLAFV
+6 VALASVIAFIAFISPF
-21 NPYNYQ
+21 NFQ

-41 DQVHYNPEMMND
+41 DQVHYNPKMIND
-53 ELSAVIFDEYI
+53 ELSVVIFDKYI
-64 ESLDSRKRFLT
+64 EALDSRKRFLT
-75 QEEVDD
+75 QEEVDE
-81 LAQYRD
+81 LAQFRD
-87 KVDDQI
+87 KIDDQI

-104 NDLIEKGMQ
+104 NELIEKGIQ
-113 RGQEI
+113 RGQRI
-118 YADIDVSALDLTSND
+118 YASIDVSALDLTSND
-133 KVDLDYENRERPK
+133 KVNLDYENRERPK
-146 NEKELKKYWKQLI
+146 NEKALKKYWEQLI

-174 EKKMKAMSESTD
+174 VQKLQAMMLVPPAVDTTAVNSEKEPYVEKKRNEL
-186 EDKDEVASID
+186 
-196 EKIKEPFV
+196 
-204 EKTRDEMIAE
+204 IAE
-214 AIEDHTKNYTKWF
+214 AIEDHTKNYKKWF

-234 RSDRFEQYLNAI
+234 RSDRFEQYLNAV

-273 EGIGARLQS
+273 EGIGARLQAE
-282 DDDFIKIVSIVPG
+282 DDFIKIVSIVPG
-295 GPIWKTKKAEA
+295 GPIWETKKAEA

-320 VLNLNGMRLDDVVSK
+320 VLNLYGMRLDDVVSK

-344 TLTLRK
+344 TLTIRK

-358 PIERDE
+358 AIERDE

-370 LAKSLILDK
+370 LAKSLIIDK

-407 KDVASEIEKLKNV
+407 KDVASEIEKLKTV

-444 GLFIEDGP
+444 GLFIKEGP

-457 PRDRPAYVH
+457 PRTRDAYVH
-466 LDKNSDVLYDGPLM
+466 RDKNPDVLYDGPLM

-497 MQDYKRAVVV
+497 MQDYKRAVIV

-527 FKGIEEYKPLGS
+527 FKGAEDYKPLGS

-567 DSYQFM
+567 DNYQYM
-573 KVGEKEY
+573 DVGEKEY
-580 DHAME
+580 DHAMK

-590 PVEYSQEVAQLD
+590 PVEYSQDVALLD
-602 HIDEVAAASKKRV
+602 HIDEVAATSKKRV
-615 EKNNKFERVL
+615 DKNDKFTKVL

-633 YRDNASY
+633 YRDNSTY
-640 SLNIDQFIKDMDQ
+640 SLNIDQFIKEMDQ
-653 REEESKQYKD
+653 REEDSEQYKD
-663 LYDTDIESLKISNLE
+663 LYDTDVASLKISNLK

-689 KQARNQDWLDGL
+689 KQARNQDWLDGM

-725 TIEQKMESSQN
+725 SIEQKLESSQN

>member
-1 MKNST
+1 MKNSAIL
-6 VFAALASIVAFLAFV
+6 VALASVIAFIAFI
-21 NPYNYQ
+21 NPFNFQ

-41 DQVHYNPEMMND
+41 DQVHYNPKMIND
-53 ELSAVIFDEYI
+53 ELSVVIFDKYI
-64 ESLDSRKRFLT
+64 EALDSRKRFLT
-75 QEEVDD
+75 QEEVDE
-81 LAQYRD
+81 LAQFRD
-87 KVDDQI
+87 KIDDQI

-104 NDLIEKGMQ
+104 NELIEKGIQ
-113 RGQEI
+113 RGQRI
-118 YADIDVSALDLTSND
+118 YESIDVSALDLTSND
-133 KVDLDYENRERPK
+133 KVNLDYENRERPK
-146 NEKELKKYWKQLI
+146 NEKALKKYWEQLI
-159 TYDIISKVETKIDKQ
+159 TYDIISKVESKIDKQ
-174 EKKMKAMSESTD
+174 VQKLQAMMLVPPAVDTAAVNSE
-186 EDKDEVASID
+186 
-196 EKIKEPFV
+196 KEPYV
-204 EKTRDEMIAE
+204 EKNRNELIAE
-214 AIEDHTKNYTKWF
+214 AIEDHTKNYKKWF

-234 RSDRFEQYLNAI
+234 RSDRFEQYLNAV

-273 EGIGARLQS
+273 EGIGARLQA

-320 VLNLNGMRLDDVVSK
+320 VLNLYGMRLDDVVSK

-344 TLTLRK
+344 TLTLHK

-358 PIERDE
+358 AIERDE

-370 LAKSLILDK
+370 LAKSLIINK

-407 KDVASEIEKLKNV
+407 KDVASEIEKLKTV

-444 GLFIEDGP
+444 GLFIKEGP

-457 PRDRPAYVH
+457 PRTRDAYVH
-466 LDKNSDVLYDGPLM
+466 RDKNPDVLYDGPLM

-497 MQDYKRAVVV
+497 MQDYKRAVIV

-527 FKGIEEYKPLGS
+527 FKGAEDYKPLGS
-539 LKMTTQKFFRVNG
+539 LKMTTQKFFRING

-567 DSYQFM
+567 DNYQYM
-573 KVGEKEY
+573 DVGEKEY
-580 DHAME
+580 DHAIK

-590 PVEYSQEVAQLD
+590 PVEYSQDVALLD
-602 HIDEVAAASKKRV
+602 HIDEVAATSKKRV
-615 EKNNKFERVL
+615 DKNDKFTKVL

-633 YRDNASY
+633 YRDNSTY
-640 SLNIDQFIKDMDQ
+640 SLNIDQFIKEMDQ
-653 REEESKQYKD
+653 REEDSEEFKD
-663 LYDTDIESLKISNLE
+663 LYDTDIASLKISNLE

-689 KQARNQDWLDGL
+689 KRARNQDWLDGM

-725 TIEQKMESSQN
+725 SIEQKLESSQN

>member
-1 MKNST
+1 MKNSAIL
-6 VFAALASIVAFLAFV
+6 VALASVIAFLAFI
-21 NPYNYQ
+21 NPFNFE

-41 DQVHYNPEMMND
+41 DQVHYNPKIIND
-53 ELSAVIFDEYI
+53 ELSVVIFDEYI
-64 ESLDSRKRFLT
+64 EALDSRKRFLT
-75 QEEVDD
+75 QEEVDE
-81 LAQYRD
+81 LAQFRD
-87 KVDDQI
+87 KIDDQI

-104 NDLIEKGMQ
+104 NELIEKGIQ
-113 RGQEI
+113 RGQRI
-118 YADIDVSALDLTSND
+118 YASIDVSALDLTSND
-133 KVDLDYENRERPK
+133 KVNLDYENRERPK
-146 NEKELKKYWKQLI
+146 NEKALKKYWEQLI

-174 EKKMKAMSESTD
+174 VKKLQAMMLVTPAIDTAAEDSEKEPYVEKK
-186 EDKDEVASID
+186 
-196 EKIKEPFV
+196 
-204 EKTRDEMIAE
+204 RDELVAE
-214 AIEDHTKNYTKWF
+214 AIEDHTKNYKKWF

-273 EGIGARLQS
+273 EGIGARLQA

-295 GPIWKTKKAEA
+295 GPIWKTKKVEAE
-306 DDLIIA
+306 DLIIA

-320 VLNLNGMRLDDVVSK
+320 VLNLYGMRLDDVVSK

-344 TLTLRK
+344 TLTIRK

-358 PIERDE
+358 AIERDE

-370 LAKSLILDK
+370 LAKSLIIDK

-407 KDVASEIEKLKNV
+407 KDVASEIEKLKTV

-444 GLFIEDGP
+444 GLFIKEGP

-457 PRDRPAYVH
+457 PRTRDAYVH
-466 LDKNSDVLYDGPLM
+466 LDKNPDVLYDGPLM

-497 MQDYKRAVVV
+497 MQDYKRAVIV

-527 FKGIEEYKPLGS
+527 FKGAEDYKPLGS

-567 DSYQFM
+567 DNYQYM
-573 KVGEKEY
+573 DVGEKEY
-580 DHAME
+580 DHAMK

-590 PVEYSQEVAQLD
+590 AVEYSQDVALLD
-602 HIDEVAAASKKRV
+602 HIDEVAATSKKRV
-615 EKNNKFERVL
+615 DKNDKFTKVL

-633 YRDNASY
+633 YRDNSTY
-640 SLNIDQFIKDMDQ
+640 SLNIDQFIEEMDQ
-653 REEESKQYKD
+653 REEDSEQYKD
-663 LYDTDIESLKISNLE
+663 LYDTDIASLKISNLE

-689 KQARNQDWLDGL
+689 KQARNQDWLDGM

-725 TIEQKMESSQN
+725 SIEQKLESSQN

>member
-1 MKNST
+1 MKNSAIL
-6 VFAALASIVAFLAFV
+6 VALASVIAFLAFI
-21 NPYNYQ
+21 NPFNFQ

-41 DQVHYNPEMMND
+41 DQVHYNPKMIND
-53 ELSAVIFDEYI
+53 ELSVVIFDEYI
-64 ESLDSRKRFLT
+64 EALDSRKRFLT
-75 QEEVDD
+75 QEEVDE
-81 LAQYRD
+81 LAQFRD
-87 KVDDQI
+87 KIDDQI

-104 NDLIEKGMQ
+104 NELIEKGIQ
-113 RGQEI
+113 RGQRI
-118 YADIDVSALDLTSND
+118 YASIDVSALDLTSND
-133 KVDLDYENRERPK
+133 KVNLDYENRERPK
-146 NEKELKKYWKQLI
+146 NEKALKKYWEQLI

-174 EKKMKAMSESTD
+174 VKKLQAMMLVPPAIDTAAEDSEKEPYVEKK
-186 EDKDEVASID
+186 
-196 EKIKEPFV
+196 
-204 EKTRDEMIAE
+204 RDELVAE
-214 AIEDHTKNYTKWF
+214 AIEDHTKNYKKWF
-227 KRLNKQR
+227 KRFIKQR

-273 EGIGARLQS
+273 EGIGARLQA

-295 GPIWKTKKAEA
+295 GPIWKTKKVEAE
-306 DDLIIA
+306 DLIIA

-320 VLNLNGMRLDDVVSK
+320 VLNLYGMRLDDVVSK

-344 TLTLRK
+344 TLTIRK

-358 PIERDE
+358 AIERDE

-370 LAKSLILDK
+370 LAKSLIIDK

-407 KDVASEIEKLKNV
+407 KDVASEIEKLKTV

-444 GLFIEDGP
+444 GLFIKEGP

-457 PRDRPAYVH
+457 PRTRDAYVH
-466 LDKNSDVLYDGPLM
+466 LDKNPDVLYDGPLM

-497 MQDYKRAVVV
+497 MQDYKRAVIV

-527 FKGIEEYKPLGS
+527 FKGAEDYKPLGS

-567 DSYQFM
+567 DNYQYM
-573 KVGEKEY
+573 DVGEKEY
-580 DHAME
+580 DHAMK

-590 PVEYSQEVAQLD
+590 AVEYSQDVALLD
-602 HIDEVAAASKKRV
+602 HIDEVAATSKKRV
-615 EKNNKFERVL
+615 DKNDKFTKVL

-633 YRDNASY
+633 YRDNSTY
-640 SLNIDQFIKDMDQ
+640 SLNIDQFIEEMDQ
-653 REEESKQYKD
+653 REEDSEQYKD
-663 LYDTDIESLKISNLE
+663 LYDTDIASLKISNLE

-689 KQARNQDWLDGL
+689 KQARNQDWLDGM

-725 TIEQKMESSQN
+725 SIEQKLESSQN

>member
-1 MKNST
+1 MKNSAIL
-6 VFAALASIVAFLAFV
+6 VALASVIAFFAFI
-21 NPYNYQ
+21 NPFNFQ

-41 DQVHYNPEMMND
+41 DQVHYNPKMIND
-53 ELSAVIFDEYI
+53 ELSVVIFDKYI
-64 ESLDSRKRFLT
+64 EALDSRKRFLT
-75 QEEVDD
+75 QEEVDE
-81 LAQYRD
+81 LAQFRD
-87 KVDDQI
+87 KIDDQI

-104 NDLIEKGMQ
+104 NELIEKGIQ
-113 RGQEI
+113 RGQRI
-118 YADIDVSALDLTSND
+118 YESIDVSALDLTSND
-133 KVDLDYENRERPK
+133 KVNLDYENRERPK
-146 NEKELKKYWKQLI
+146 NEKALKKYWEQLI
-159 TYDIISKVETKIDKQ
+159 TYDIISKVESKIDKQ
-174 EKKMKAMSESTD
+174 VQKLQAMMLVPPAVDTAAVNSE
-186 EDKDEVASID
+186 
-196 EKIKEPFV
+196 KEPYV
-204 EKTRDEMIAE
+204 EKNRNELIAE
-214 AIEDHTKNYTKWF
+214 AIEDHTKNYKKWF

-234 RSDRFEQYLNAI
+234 RSDRFEQYLNAV

-273 EGIGARLQS
+273 EGIGARLQA

-320 VLNLNGMRLDDVVSK
+320 VLNLYGMRLDDVVSK

-358 PIERDE
+358 AIERDE

-370 LAKSLILDK
+370 LAKSLIINK

-407 KDVASEIEKLKNV
+407 KDVASEIEKLKTV

-444 GLFIEDGP
+444 GLFIKEGP

-457 PRDRPAYVH
+457 PRTRDAYVH
-466 LDKNSDVLYDGPLM
+466 RDKNPDVLYDGPLM

-497 MQDYKRAVVV
+497 MQDYKRAVIV

-527 FKGIEEYKPLGS
+527 FKGAEDYKPLGS
-539 LKMTTQKFFRVNG
+539 LKMTTQKFFRING

-567 DSYQFM
+567 DNYQYM
-573 KVGEKEY
+573 DVGEKEY
-580 DHAME
+580 DHAIK

-590 PVEYSQEVAQLD
+590 PVEYSQDVALLD
-602 HIDEVAAASKKRV
+602 HIDEVAATSKKRV
-615 EKNNKFERVL
+615 DKNDKFTKVL

-633 YRDNASY
+633 YRDNSTY
-640 SLNIDQFIKDMDQ
+640 SLNIDQFIKEMDQ
-653 REEESKQYKD
+653 REEDSEEFKD
-663 LYDTDIESLKISNLE
+663 LYDTDIASLKISNLE

-689 KQARNQDWLDGL
+689 KQARNQDWLDGM

-725 TIEQKMESSQN
+725 SIEQKLESSQN

>member
-1 MKNST
+1 MKNSAIL
-6 VFAALASIVAFLAFV
+6 VALASVIAFIAFI
-21 NPYNYQ
+21 NPFNFQ

-41 DQVHYNPEMMND
+41 DQVHYNPKMIND
-53 ELSAVIFDEYI
+53 ELSVVIFDKYI
-64 ESLDSRKRFLT
+64 EALDSRKRFLT
-75 QEEVDD
+75 QEEVDE
-81 LAQYRD
+81 LAQFRD
-87 KVDDQI
+87 KIDDQI

-104 NDLIEKGMQ
+104 NELIEKGIQ
-113 RGQEI
+113 RGQRI
-118 YADIDVSALDLTSND
+118 YASIDVSALDLTSND
-133 KVDLDYENRERPK
+133 KVNLDYENRERPK
-146 NEKELKKYWKQLI
+146 NEKALKKYWEQLI

-174 EKKMKAMSESTD
+174 VQKLQAMMLVPPAVDTAAVNSEKEPYVEKKRNEL
-186 EDKDEVASID
+186 
-196 EKIKEPFV
+196 
-204 EKTRDEMIAE
+204 IAE
-214 AIEDHTKNYTKWF
+214 AIEDHTKNYKKWF

-234 RSDRFEQYLNAI
+234 RSDRFEQYLNAV

-273 EGIGARLQS
+273 EGIGARLQA

-320 VLNLNGMRLDDVVSK
+320 VLNLYGMRLDDVVSK

-358 PIERDE
+358 AIERDE

-370 LAKSLILDK
+370 LAKSLIINK

-407 KDVASEIEKLKNV
+407 KDVASEIEKLKTV

-444 GLFIEDGP
+444 GLFIKEGP

-457 PRDRPAYVH
+457 PRTRDAYVH
-466 LDKNSDVLYDGPLM
+466 RDKNPDVLYDGPLM

-497 MQDYKRAVVV
+497 MQDYKRAVIV

-527 FKGIEEYKPLGS
+527 FKGAEDYKPLGS

-567 DSYQFM
+567 DNYQYM
-573 KVGEKEY
+573 DVGEKEY
-580 DHAME
+580 DHAIK

-590 PVEYSQEVAQLD
+590 PVEYSQDVALLD
-602 HIDEVAAASKKRV
+602 HIDEVAATSKKRV
-615 EKNNKFERVL
+615 DKNDKFTKVL

-633 YRDNASY
+633 YRDNSTY
-640 SLNIDQFIKDMDQ
+640 SLNIDQFIKEMDQ
-653 REEESKQYKD
+653 REEDSEEFKD
-663 LYDTDIESLKISNLE
+663 LYDTDIASLKISNLE

-689 KQARNQDWLDGL
+689 KRARNQDWLDGM

-725 TIEQKMESSQN
+725 SIEQKLESSQN

>member
-1 MKNST
+1 MKNSAIL
-6 VFAALASIVAFLAFV
+6 VALASVIAFIAFI
-21 NPYNYQ
+21 NPFNFQ

-41 DQVHYNPEMMND
+41 DQVHYNPKMIND
-53 ELSAVIFDEYI
+53 ELSVVIFDKYI
-64 ESLDSRKRFLT
+64 EALDSRKRFLT
-75 QEEVDD
+75 QEEVDE
-81 LAQYRD
+81 LAQFRD
-87 KVDDQI
+87 KIDDQI

-104 NDLIEKGMQ
+104 NELIEKGIL
-113 RGQEI
+113 RGQRI
-118 YADIDVSALDLTSND
+118 YASIDVSALDLTSND
-133 KVDLDYENRERPK
+133 KVNLDYENRERPK
-146 NEKELKKYWKQLI
+146 NEKALKKYWEQLI

-174 EKKMKAMSESTD
+174 VQKLQAMMLVPPAVDTAAVNSE
-186 EDKDEVASID
+186 
-196 EKIKEPFV
+196 KEPYV
-204 EKTRDEMIAE
+204 EKRRNELIAE
-214 AIEDHTKNYTKWF
+214 AIEDHTKNYKKWF

-234 RSDRFEQYLNAI
+234 RSDRFEQYLNAV

-273 EGIGARLQS
+273 EGIGARLQA

-320 VLNLNGMRLDDVVSK
+320 VLNLYGMRLDDVVSK

-358 PIERDE
+358 AIERDE

-370 LAKSLILDK
+370 LAKSLIINK

-407 KDVASEIEKLKNV
+407 KDVASEIEKLKTV

-444 GLFIEDGP
+444 GLFIKEGP

-457 PRDRPAYVH
+457 PRTRDAYVH
-466 LDKNSDVLYDGPLM
+466 RDKNPDVLYDGPLM

-497 MQDYKRAVVV
+497 MQDYKRAVIV

-527 FKGIEEYKPLGS
+527 FKGAEDYKPLGS

-567 DSYQFM
+567 DNYQYM
-573 KVGEKEY
+573 DVGEKEY
-580 DHAME
+580 DHAIK

-590 PVEYSQEVAQLD
+590 PVEYSQDVALLD
-602 HIDEVAAASKKRV
+602 HIDEVAATSKKRV
-615 EKNNKFERVL
+615 DKNDKFTKVL

-633 YRDNASY
+633 YRDNSTY
-640 SLNIDQFIKDMDQ
+640 SLNIDQFIKEMDQ
-653 REEESKQYKD
+653 REEDSEQYKD
-663 LYDTDIESLKISNLE
+663 LYDTDIASLKISNLK

-689 KQARNQDWLDGL
+689 KQARNQDWLDGM

-725 TIEQKMESSQN
+725 SIEQKLESSQN

>member
-1 MKNST
+1 MKNSAIL
-6 VFAALASIVAFLAFV
+6 VALASVIAFLAFISPF
-21 NPYNYQ
+21 NFQ

-41 DQVHYNPEMMND
+41 DQVHYNPKMIND
-53 ELSAVIFDEYI
+53 ELSVVIFDEYI
-64 ESLDSRKRFLT
+64 EALDSRKRFLT
-75 QEEVDD
+75 QEEVDE
-81 LAQYRD
+81 LAQFRD
-87 KVDDQI
+87 KIDDQI

-104 NDLIEKGMQ
+104 NELIEKGIQ
-113 RGQEI
+113 RGQRI
-118 YADIDVSALDLTSND
+118 YASIDVSALDLTSND
-133 KVDLDYENRERPK
+133 KVNLDYENRERPK
-146 NEKELKKYWKQLI
+146 NEKALKKYWEQLI

-174 EKKMKAMSESTD
+174 VQKLQAMMLVPPAVDAAAVNSEKEPYVEKKRNEL
-186 EDKDEVASID
+186 
-196 EKIKEPFV
+196 
-204 EKTRDEMIAE
+204 IAE
-214 AIEDHTKNYTKWF
+214 AIEDHTKNYKKWF

-234 RSDRFEQYLNAI
+234 RSDRFEQYLNAV

-273 EGIGARLQS
+273 EGIGARLQV

-320 VLNLNGMRLDDVVSK
+320 VLNLYGMRLDDVVSK

-344 TLTLRK
+344 TLTIRK

-358 PIERDE
+358 AIERDE

-370 LAKSLILDK
+370 LAKSLIINK

-444 GLFIEDGP
+444 GLFIKEGP

-457 PRDRPAYVH
+457 PRTRDAYVH
-466 LDKNSDVLYDGPLM
+466 RDKNPDVLYDGPLM

-497 MQDYKRAVVV
+497 MQDYKRAVIV

-527 FKGIEEYKPLGS
+527 FKGAEDYKPLGS

-567 DSYQFM
+567 DNYQYM
-573 KVGEKEY
+573 DVGEKEY
-580 DHAME
+580 DHAMK

-590 PVEYSQEVAQLD
+590 PVEYSQDVALLD
-602 HIDEVAAASKKRV
+602 HIDEVAATSKKRV
-615 EKNNKFERVL
+615 DKNDKFTKVL

-633 YRDNASY
+633 YRDNSTY
-640 SLNIDQFIKDMDQ
+640 SLNIDQFIKEMDQ
-653 REEESKQYKD
+653 REEDSEQYKD
-663 LYDTDIESLKISNLE
+663 LYDTDIASLKISNLE
-678 VDMDNINFDES
+678 VDMNNINFDES
-689 KQARNQDWLDGL
+689 KQARNKDWLDGM

-725 TIEQKMESSQN
+725 STEQKLESSQN

>member
-1 MKNST
+1 MKNSAIL
-6 VFAALASIVAFLAFV
+6 VALASVIAFIAFI
-21 NPYNYQ
+21 NPFNFQ

-41 DQVHYNPEMMND
+41 DQVHYNPKMIND
-53 ELSAVIFDEYI
+53 ELSVVIFDKYI
-64 ESLDSRKRFLT
+64 EALDSRKRFLT
-75 QEEVDD
+75 QEEVDE
-81 LAQYRD
+81 LAQFRD
-87 KVDDQI
+87 KIDDQI

-104 NDLIEKGMQ
+104 NELIEKGIQ
-113 RGQEI
+113 RGQRI
-118 YADIDVSALDLTSND
+118 YESIDVSALDLTSND
-133 KVDLDYENRERPK
+133 KVNLDYENRERPK
-146 NEKELKKYWKQLI
+146 NEKALKKYWEQLI

-174 EKKMKAMSESTD
+174 VQKLQAMMLVPPAVDTAAVNSE
-186 EDKDEVASID
+186 
-196 EKIKEPFV
+196 KEPYV
-204 EKTRDEMIAE
+204 EKNRNELIAE
-214 AIEDHTKNYTKWF
+214 AIEDHTKNYKKWF

-234 RSDRFEQYLNAI
+234 RSDRFEQYLNAV

-273 EGIGARLQS
+273 EGIGARLQA
-282 DDDFIKIVSIVPG
+282 DYDFIKIVSIVPG

-320 VLNLNGMRLDDVVSK
+320 VLNLYGMRLDDVVSK

-358 PIERDE
+358 AIERDE

-370 LAKSLILDK
+370 LAKSLIIDK

-407 KDVASEIEKLKNV
+407 KDVASEIEKLKTV

-444 GLFIEDGP
+444 GLFIKEGP

-457 PRDRPAYVH
+457 PRTRDAYVH
-466 LDKNSDVLYDGPLM
+466 RDKNPDVLYDGPLM

-497 MQDYKRAVVV
+497 MQDYKRAVIV

-527 FKGIEEYKPLGS
+527 FKGAEDYKPLGS

-567 DSYQFM
+567 DNYQYM
-573 KVGEKEY
+573 DVGEKEY
-580 DHAME
+580 DHAIK

-590 PVEYSQEVAQLD
+590 PVEYSQDVALLD
-602 HIDEVAAASKKRV
+602 HIDEVAATSKKRV
-615 EKNNKFERVL
+615 DKNDKFTKVL

-633 YRDNASY
+633 YRDNSTY
-640 SLNIDQFIKDMDQ
+640 SLNIDQFIKEMDQ
-653 REEESKQYKD
+653 REEDSEEFKD
-663 LYDTDIESLKISNLE
+663 LYDTDIASLKISNLE

-689 KQARNQDWLDGL
+689 KRARNQDWLDGM

-725 TIEQKMESSQN
+725 SIEQKLESSQN

>member
-1 MKNST
+1 MKNSAIL
-6 VFAALASIVAFLAFV
+6 VALASVIAFIAFISPF
-21 NPYNYQ
+21 NFQ

-41 DQVHYNPEMMND
+41 DQVHYNPKMIND
-53 ELSAVIFDEYI
+53 ELSVVIFDKYI
-64 ESLDSRKRFLT
+64 EALDSRKRFLT
-75 QEEVDD
+75 QEEVDE
-81 LAQYRD
+81 LAQFRD
-87 KVDDQI
+87 KIDDQI

-104 NDLIEKGMQ
+104 NELIEKGIL
-113 RGQEI
+113 RGQRI
-118 YADIDVSALDLTSND
+118 YASIDVSALDLTSND
-133 KVDLDYENRERPK
+133 KVNLDYENRERPK
-146 NEKELKKYWKQLI
+146 NEKALKKYWEQLI

-174 EKKMKAMSESTD
+174 VQKLQAMMLVPPAVDTAAVNSE
-186 EDKDEVASID
+186 
-196 EKIKEPFV
+196 KEPYV
-204 EKTRDEMIAE
+204 EKRRNELIAE
-214 AIEDHTKNYTKWF
+214 AIEDHTKNYKKWF

-234 RSDRFEQYLNAI
+234 RSDRFEQYLNAV

-273 EGIGARLQS
+273 EGIGARLQA

-320 VLNLNGMRLDDVVSK
+320 VLNLYGMRLDDVVSK

-358 PIERDE
+358 AIERDE

-370 LAKSLILDK
+370 LAKSLIINK

-407 KDVASEIEKLKNV
+407 KDVASEIEKLKTV

-444 GLFIEDGP
+444 GLFIKEGP

-457 PRDRPAYVH
+457 PRTRDAYVH
-466 LDKNSDVLYDGPLM
+466 RDKNPDVLYDGPLM

-497 MQDYKRAVVV
+497 MQDYKRAVIV

-527 FKGIEEYKPLGS
+527 FKGAEDYKPLGS

-567 DSYQFM
+567 DNYQYM
-573 KVGEKEY
+573 DVGEKEY
-580 DHAME
+580 DHAMK

-590 PVEYSQEVAQLD
+590 PVEYSQDVALLD
-602 HIDEVAAASKKRV
+602 HIDEVAATSKKRV
-615 EKNNKFERVL
+615 DKNDKFTKVL

-633 YRDNASY
+633 YRDNSTY
-640 SLNIDQFIKDMDQ
+640 SLNIDQFIKEMDQ
-653 REEESKQYKD
+653 REEDSEQYKD
-663 LYDTDIESLKISNLE
+663 LYDTDIASLKISNLK

-689 KQARNQDWLDGL
+689 KQARNQDWLDGM

-725 TIEQKMESSQN
+725 SIEQKLESSQN

>member
-1 MKNST
+1 MKNSAIL
-6 VFAALASIVAFLAFV
+6 VALASVIAFLAFISPF
-21 NPYNYQ
+21 NFQ

-41 DQVHYNPEMMND
+41 DQVHYNPKMIND
-53 ELSAVIFDEYI
+53 ELSVIIFDEYI
-64 ESLDSRKRFLT
+64 EALDSRKRFLT
-75 QEEVDD
+75 QEEVDE
-81 LAQYRD
+81 LAQFRD
-87 KVDDQI
+87 KIDDQI

-104 NDLIEKGMQ
+104 NELIEKGIQ
-113 RGQEI
+113 RGQRI
-118 YADIDVSALDLTSND
+118 YASIDVSALDLTSND
-133 KVDLDYENRERPK
+133 KVNLDYENRERPK
-146 NEKELKKYWKQLI
+146 NEKALKKYWEQLI

-174 EKKMKAMSESTD
+174 VQKLQAMMLVPPAVDAAAVNSEKEPYVEKKRNEL
-186 EDKDEVASID
+186 
-196 EKIKEPFV
+196 
-204 EKTRDEMIAE
+204 IAE
-214 AIEDHTKNYTKWF
+214 AIEDHTKNYKKWF

-234 RSDRFEQYLNAI
+234 RSDRFEQYLNAV

-273 EGIGARLQS
+273 EGIGARLQV

-320 VLNLNGMRLDDVVSK
+320 VLNLYGMRLDDVVSK

-344 TLTLRK
+344 TLTIRK

-358 PIERDE
+358 AIERDE

-370 LAKSLILDK
+370 LAKSLIINK

-444 GLFIEDGP
+444 GLFIKEGP

-457 PRDRPAYVH
+457 PRTRDAYVH
-466 LDKNSDVLYDGPLM
+466 RDKNPDVLYDGPLM

-497 MQDYKRAVVV
+497 MQDYKRAVIV

-527 FKGIEEYKPLGS
+527 FKGAEDYKPLGS

-567 DSYQFM
+567 DNYQYM
-573 KVGEKEY
+573 DVGEKEY
-580 DHAME
+580 DHAMK

-590 PVEYSQEVAQLD
+590 PVEYSQDVALLD
-602 HIDEVAAASKKRV
+602 HIDEVAATSKKRV
-615 EKNNKFERVL
+615 DKNDKFTKVL

-633 YRDNASY
+633 YRDNSTY
-640 SLNIDQFIKDMDQ
+640 SLNIDQFIKEMDQ
-653 REEESKQYKD
+653 REEDSEQYKD
-663 LYDTDIESLKISNLE
+663 LYDTDIASLKISNLE
-678 VDMDNINFDES
+678 VDMNNINFDES
-689 KQARNQDWLDGL
+689 KQARNKDWLDGM

-725 TIEQKMESSQN
+725 SIEQKLESSQN

>member
-1 MKNST
+1 MKNS
-6 VFAALASIVAFLAFV
+6 AILLALASVIAFLAFISPF
-21 NPYNYQ
+21 NFQ

-41 DQVHYNPEMMND
+41 DQVHYNPKMIND
-53 ELSAVIFDEYI
+53 ELSVVIFDEYI
-64 ESLDSRKRFLT
+64 EALDSRKRFLT
-75 QEEVDD
+75 QEEVDE
-81 LAQYRD
+81 LAQFRD
-87 KVDDQI
+87 KIDDQI

-104 NDLIEKGMQ
+104 NELIEKGIQ
-113 RGQEI
+113 RGQRI
-118 YADIDVSALDLTSND
+118 YASIDVSALDLTSND
-133 KVDLDYENRERPK
+133 KVNLDYENRERPK
-146 NEKELKKYWKQLI
+146 NEKALKKYWEQLI

-174 EKKMKAMSESTD
+174 VQKLQAMMLVPPAVDTAAVNSEKEPYVEKKRNEL
-186 EDKDEVASID
+186 
-196 EKIKEPFV
+196 
-204 EKTRDEMIAE
+204 IAE
-214 AIEDHTKNYTKWF
+214 AIEDHTKNYKKWF

-234 RSDRFEQYLNAI
+234 RSDRFEQYLNAV

-273 EGIGARLQS
+273 EGIGARLQA

-320 VLNLNGMRLDDVVSK
+320 VLNLYGMRLDDVVSK

-358 PIERDE
+358 AIERDE

-370 LAKSLILDK
+370 LAKSLIINK

-407 KDVASEIEKLKNV
+407 KDVASEIEKLKTV

-444 GLFIEDGP
+444 GLFIKEGP

-457 PRDRPAYVH
+457 PRTRDAYVH
-466 LDKNSDVLYDGPLM
+466 RDKNPDVLYDGPLM

-497 MQDYKRAVVV
+497 MQDYKRAVIV

-527 FKGIEEYKPLGS
+527 FKGAEDYKPLGS

-567 DSYQFM
+567 DNYQYM
-573 KVGEKEY
+573 DVGEKEY
-580 DHAME
+580 DHAMK

-590 PVEYSQEVAQLD
+590 PVEYSQDVALLD
-602 HIDEVAAASKKRV
+602 HIDEVAATSKKRV
-615 EKNNKFERVL
+615 DKNDKFTKVL

-633 YRDNASY
+633 YKDNSTY
-640 SLNIDQFIKDMDQ
+640 SLNIDQFIKEMDQ
-653 REEESKQYKD
+653 REEDSEQYKD
-663 LYDTDIESLKISNLE
+663 LYDTDIASLKISNLE
-678 VDMDNINFDES
+678 ADMDNINFDES
-689 KQARNQDWLDGL
+689 KQARNQDWLDGM

-725 TIEQKMESSQN
+725 SIEQKLESSQN

>member
-1 MKNST
+1 MKNSAIL
-6 VFAALASIVAFLAFV
+6 VALASVIAFIAFISPF
-21 NPYNYQ
+21 NFQ

-41 DQVHYNPEMMND
+41 DQVHYNPKMIND
-53 ELSAVIFDEYI
+53 ELSVVIFDKYI
-64 ESLDSRKRFLT
+64 EALDSRKRFLT
-75 QEEVDD
+75 QEEVDE
-81 LAQYRD
+81 LAQFRD
-87 KVDDQI
+87 KIDDQI

-104 NDLIEKGMQ
+104 NELIEKGIQ
-113 RGQEI
+113 RGQRI
-118 YADIDVSALDLTSND
+118 YASIDVSALDLTSND
-133 KVDLDYENRERPK
+133 KVNLDYENRERPK
-146 NEKELKKYWKQLI
+146 NEKALKKYWEQLI
-159 TYDIISKVETKIDKQ
+159 TYDIISKVESKIDKQ
-174 EKKMKAMSESTD
+174 VQKLQAMMLVPPAVDTAAVNSE
-186 EDKDEVASID
+186 
-196 EKIKEPFV
+196 KEPYV
-204 EKTRDEMIAE
+204 EKNRNELIAE
-214 AIEDHTKNYTKWF
+214 AIEDHTKNYKKWF

-234 RSDRFEQYLNAI
+234 RSDRFEQYLNAV

-273 EGIGARLQS
+273 EGIGARLQA

-320 VLNLNGMRLDDVVSK
+320 VLNLYGMRLDDVVSK

-358 PIERDE
+358 AIERDE

-370 LAKSLILDK
+370 LAKSLIINK

-407 KDVASEIEKLKNV
+407 KDVASEIEKLKTV

-444 GLFIEDGP
+444 GLFIKEGP

-457 PRDRPAYVH
+457 PRTRDAYVH
-466 LDKNSDVLYDGPLM
+466 RDKNPDVLYDGPLM

-497 MQDYKRAVVV
+497 MQDYKRAVIV

-527 FKGIEEYKPLGS
+527 FKGAEDYKPLGS
-539 LKMTTQKFFRVNG
+539 LKMTTQKFFRING

-567 DSYQFM
+567 DNYQYM
-573 KVGEKEY
+573 DVGEKEY
-580 DHAME
+580 DHAIK

-590 PVEYSQEVAQLD
+590 PVEYSQDVALLD
-602 HIDEVAAASKKRV
+602 HIDEVAATSKKRV
-615 EKNNKFERVL
+615 DKNDKFTKVL

-633 YRDNASY
+633 YRDNSTY
-640 SLNIDQFIKDMDQ
+640 SLNIDQFIKEMDQ
-653 REEESKQYKD
+653 REEDSEQYKD
-663 LYDTDIESLKISNLE
+663 LYDTDIASLKISNLK

-689 KQARNQDWLDGL
+689 KQARNQDWLDGM

-725 TIEQKMESSQN
+725 SIEQKLESSQN

>member
-1 MKNST
+1 MKNSAIL
-6 VFAALASIVAFLAFV
+6 VALASVIAFFAFI
-21 NPYNYQ
+21 NPFNFQ

-41 DQVHYNPEMMND
+41 DQVHYNPKMIND
-53 ELSAVIFDEYI
+53 ELSVVIFDEYI
-64 ESLDSRKRFLT
+64 EALDSRKRFLT
-75 QEEVDD
+75 QEEVDE
-81 LAQYRD
+81 LAQFRD
-87 KVDDQI
+87 KIDDQI

-104 NDLIEKGMQ
+104 NELIEKGIQ
-113 RGQEI
+113 RGQRI
-118 YADIDVSALDLTSND
+118 YASIDVSALDLTSND
-133 KVDLDYENRERPK
+133 KVNLDYENRERPK
-146 NEKELKKYWKQLI
+146 NEKALKKYWEQLI

-174 EKKMKAMSESTD
+174 VKKLQAMMLVPPAIDTAAEDSEKEPYVEKK
-186 EDKDEVASID
+186 
-196 EKIKEPFV
+196 
-204 EKTRDEMIAE
+204 RDELVAE
-214 AIEDHTKNYTKWF
+214 AIEDHTKNYKKWF

-273 EGIGARLQS
+273 EGIGARLQA

-320 VLNLNGMRLDDVVSK
+320 VLNLYGMRLDDVVSK

-344 TLTLRK
+344 TLTIRK

-358 PIERDE
+358 AIERDE

-370 LAKSLILDK
+370 LAKSLIIDK

-407 KDVASEIEKLKNV
+407 KDVASEIEKLKTV

-444 GLFIEDGP
+444 GLFIKEGP

-457 PRDRPAYVH
+457 PRTRDAYVH
-466 LDKNSDVLYDGPLM
+466 LDKNPDVLYDGPLM

-497 MQDYKRAVVV
+497 MQDYKRAVIV

-527 FKGIEEYKPLGS
+527 FKGAEDYKPLGS

-567 DSYQFM
+567 DNYQYM
-573 KVGEKEY
+573 DVGEKEY
-580 DHAME
+580 DHAMK

-590 PVEYSQEVAQLD
+590 AVEYSQDVALLD
-602 HIDEVAAASKKRV
+602 HIDEVAATSKKRV
-615 EKNNKFERVL
+615 DKNDKFTKVL

-633 YRDNASY
+633 YRDNSTY
-640 SLNIDQFIKDMDQ
+640 SLNIDQFIEEMDQ
-653 REEESKQYKD
+653 REEDSEQYKD
-663 LYDTDIESLKISNLE
+663 LYDTDIASLKISNLE

-689 KQARNQDWLDGL
+689 KQARNQDWLDGM

-725 TIEQKMESSQN
+725 SIEQKLESSQN

>member
-1 MKNST
+1 MKNSAIL
-6 VFAALASIVAFLAFV
+6 VALASVIAFLAFI
-21 NPYNYQ
+21 NPFNFQ

-41 DQVHYNPEMMND
+41 DQVHYNPKMIND
-53 ELSAVIFDEYI
+53 ELSVVIFDEYI
-64 ESLDSRKRFLT
+64 EALDSRKRFLT
-75 QEEVDD
+75 QEEVDE
-81 LAQYRD
+81 LAKFRD
-87 KVDDQI
+87 KIDDQI

-104 NDLIEKGMQ
+104 NELIEKGIQ
-113 RGQEI
+113 RGQRI
-118 YADIDVSALDLTSND
+118 YASIDVSALDLTSND
-133 KVDLDYENRERPK
+133 KVNLDYENRERPK
-146 NEKELKKYWKQLI
+146 NEKALKKYWEQLI

-174 EKKMKAMSESTD
+174 VKKLQAMMLVPPAIDTAAEDSEKEPYVEKK
-186 EDKDEVASID
+186 
-196 EKIKEPFV
+196 
-204 EKTRDEMIAE
+204 RDELVAE
-214 AIEDHTKNYTKWF
+214 AIEDHTKNYKKWF

-234 RSDRFEQYLNAI
+234 RSDRFEQYLNAV

-273 EGIGARLQS
+273 EGIGARLQA

-320 VLNLNGMRLDDVVSK
+320 VLNLYGMRLDDVVSR

-344 TLTLRK
+344 TLTIRK

-358 PIERDE
+358 AIERDE

-370 LAKSLILDK
+370 LAKSLIIDK

-407 KDVASEIEKLKNV
+407 KDVASEIEKLKTV

-444 GLFIEDGP
+444 GLFIKEGP

-457 PRDRPAYVH
+457 PRTRDAYVH
-466 LDKNSDVLYDGPLM
+466 LDKNPDVLYDGPLM

-497 MQDYKRAVVV
+497 MQDYKRAVIV

-527 FKGIEEYKPLGS
+527 FKGAEDYKPLGS

-567 DSYQFM
+567 DNYQYM
-573 KVGEKEY
+573 DVGEKEY
-580 DHAME
+580 DHAMK

-590 PVEYSQEVAQLD
+590 PVEYGQDVALLD
-602 HIDEVAAASKKRV
+602 HIDEVAATSKKRV
-615 EKNNKFERVL
+615 DKNDKFTKVL

-633 YRDNASY
+633 YRDNSTY
-640 SLNIDQFIKDMDQ
+640 SLNIDQFIEEMDQ
-653 REEESKQYKD
+653 REEDSEQYKD
-663 LYDTDIESLKISNLE
+663 LYDTDIASLKISNLE

-689 KQARNQDWLDGL
+689 KQARNQDWLDGM

-725 TIEQKMESSQN
+725 NIEQKLESSQN

>member
-1 MKNST
+1 MKNSAIL
-6 VFAALASIVAFLAFV
+6 VALASVIAFLAFI
-21 NPYNYQ
+21 NPFNFQ

-41 DQVHYNPEMMND
+41 DQVHYNPKMIND
-53 ELSAVIFDEYI
+53 ELSVVIFDEYI
-64 ESLDSRKRFLT
+64 EALDSRKRFLT
-75 QEEVDD
+75 QEEVDK
-81 LAQYRD
+81 LAQFRD
-87 KVDDQI
+87 KIDDQI

-104 NDLIEKGMQ
+104 NELIEKGIQ
-113 RGQEI
+113 RGQRI
-118 YADIDVSALDLTSND
+118 YASIDVSALDLTSND
-133 KVDLDYENRERPK
+133 KVNLDYENRERPK
-146 NEKELKKYWKQLI
+146 NEKALKKYWEQLI

-174 EKKMKAMSESTD
+174 VKKLQAMMLVPPAIDTAAEDSEKEPYVEKK
-186 EDKDEVASID
+186 
-196 EKIKEPFV
+196 
-204 EKTRDEMIAE
+204 RDELVAE
-214 AIEDHTKNYTKWF
+214 AIEDHTKNYKKWF

-234 RSDRFEQYLNAI
+234 RSDRFEQYLNAV

-273 EGIGARLQS
+273 EGIGARLQA

-320 VLNLNGMRLDDVVSK
+320 VLNLYGMRLDDVVSK

-344 TLTLRK
+344 TLTIRK

-358 PIERDE
+358 PLERDE

-370 LAKSLILDK
+370 LAKSLIIDK

-385 IGYIK
+385 IGFIK

-407 KDVASEIEKLKNV
+407 KDVASEIEKLKTV

-444 GLFIEDGP
+444 GLFIKEGP

-457 PRDRPAYVH
+457 PRTRDAYVH
-466 LDKNSDVLYDGPLM
+466 LDKNPDVLYDGPLM

-497 MQDYKRAVVV
+497 MQDYKRAVIV

-527 FKGIEEYKPLGS
+527 FKGAEDYKPLGS

-567 DSYQFM
+567 DNYQYM
-573 KVGEKEY
+573 DVGEKEY
-580 DHAME
+580 DHAMK

-590 PVEYSQEVAQLD
+590 PVEYGQDVALLD
-602 HIDEVAAASKKRV
+602 HIDEVAATSKKRV
-615 EKNNKFERVL
+615 DKNDKFTKVL

-633 YRDNASY
+633 YRDNSTY
-640 SLNIDQFIKDMDQ
+640 SLNIDQFIEEMDQ
-653 REEESKQYKD
+653 REEDSEQYKD
-663 LYDTDIESLKISNLE
+663 LYDTDIASLKISNLE

-689 KQARNQDWLDGL
+689 KQARNQDWLDGM

-725 TIEQKMESSQN
+725 SIEQKLESSQN